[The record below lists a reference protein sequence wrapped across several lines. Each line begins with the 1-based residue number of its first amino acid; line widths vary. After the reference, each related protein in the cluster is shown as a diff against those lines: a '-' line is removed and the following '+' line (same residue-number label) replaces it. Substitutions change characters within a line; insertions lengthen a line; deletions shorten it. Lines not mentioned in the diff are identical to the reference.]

1 MAMNRN
7 MTMAEKEVRDYAQR
21 QMERAEQRENIV
33 FTEKQKEQVLEY
45 AAMTGDDYNIS
56 KMVRD
61 LADAVRSSDEEKV
74 DEILGDAREEIDG
87 FPDRSV
93 GMAELKGYGY
103 TTDDMFPL
111 RQEMALELHRVGEK
125 VYCLQSEGTHGDYAS
140 REMILEH
147 EGLYGIEKEAWQRMQ
162 EQEDEI
168 DFEEAGLYQPP
179 MIDLDRNEALR
190 MFDAGETVYLITT
203 YPRPIAVR
211 KRMEIERGPERYQME
226 REDVERIRTLEK
238 RMQEYPQI
246 TSLKEAKLLLGT
258 ENRYGIY
265 QIIDGSPGRKYEFM
279 DLNFIERHGYQVK
292 KEDYELIYSDEMH
305 YGDTLDSL
313 YEKFNIAHPE
323 DYTGHSLSVSDIVVL
338 NENGNVKAYFVD
350 SISFREL
357 PDFLQLEPEL
367 NPEEVA
373 YRIGDQY
380 FAIQV
385 ATEGYDYSFYDKE
398 YKLMDGGILENPD
411 ISMRQAIQDI
421 LEDEGLEQLERIP
434 LDYDELQEKAEEVEA
449 EILQEVRNQR
459 KRVPVI
465 SDYIKAEAGLN
476 GMSRSEIEETIWAIA
491 QAEIIENDLD
501 ARIQAV
507 RVYGSRTRDGLYK
520 EDSDVDVVIAYEGT
534 VREDDL
540 FSVLNE
546 AEYKVGNMRVDMNPI
561 RPDKTGTLEDFLEKS
576 ERYLDEKT
584 EQMKAL
590 GEYKPLAKVEE
601 LEEANYNM
609 IDNVLNNMPPKKE
622 PYLEYYAA
630 ECDEY
635 HSLGKIYK
643 STNLDEILA
652 KYREII
658 DDPTLS
664 YYGNGMGIIY
674 RDPNDTFYDEA
685 EVSLVSRKSIRGDS
699 LDDVAF
705 LAALPMVHEALEKI
719 VEAFPDFRYYPPKE
733 LNVHYYPEK
742 MTADELAA
750 ALDQLAEDFDPYD
763 YHDNFSPEEDMVET
777 VALELRCGHAH
788 RYIPFLKDIID
799 EECEES
805 PRAEELLEKLKA
817 YQPEIPETA
826 VPVVR
831 INFCEDKEMDISGYQ
846 KLGNLDEITAKMD
859 EELTSQADL
868 KTGMPEKTVQM
879 YFTIYY
885 PDRDQMQELKGKIN
899 IGDGNGGIV
908 SQLKNQNEMKLHD
921 ESWLNYQKG
930 KGEESFQAYMA
941 DLTDMQEHVLPYLQS
956 FCSLEEKAPERV
968 EGSIQL
974 SVDGE
979 KKLAERAVSE
989 KGSLKQSSLIESKK
1003 TMEKKEKKSIHEQ
1016 LKINKEVIAK
1026 QLGKDNKEKGVEIAK
1041 E

>member
-635 HSLGKIYK
+635 HSLGKLYK

-685 EVSLVSRKSIRGDS
+685 EVSLVSRKSIRGDN

-733 LNVHYYPEK
+733 LDVHYYPEK
-742 MTADELAA
+742 MNADELAV
-750 ALDQLAEDFDPYD
+750 ALDQLAENFDHYD

-777 VALELRCGHAH
+777 VALELRCGYAH
-788 RYIPFLKDIID
+788 RYIPFLKDIVD

-846 KLGNLDEITAKMD
+846 KLGSLDEITAIMD
-859 EELTSQADL
+859 AELASQADP
-868 KTGMPEKTVQM
+868 KTGMADKTVQM

-921 ESWLNYQKG
+921 ESWLNYQKA

-956 FCSLEEKAPERV
+956 FCSLEEKAPEKSV
-968 EGSIQL
+968 EQTTVSKSEMEAGKIIT
-974 SVDGE
+974 SVKNE
-979 KKLAERAVSE
+979 K
-989 KGSLKQSSLIESKK
+989 SK
-1003 TMEKKEKKSIHEQ
+1003 TVETAKKSIHER
-1016 LKINKEVIAK
+1016 LKINKEIIAK
-1026 QLGKDNKEKGVEIAK
+1026 QQGKDSKEKGVELA
-1041 E
+1041 

>member
-74 DEILGDAREEIDG
+74 DEILGDAREKIDG

-140 REMILEH
+140 REIILEH

-846 KLGNLDEITAKMD
+846 KLGSLDEITAKMD
-859 EELTSQADL
+859 ADL
-868 KTGMPEKTVQM
+868 ASKVDPSTGMPEKTVQM

-885 PDRDQMQELKGKIN
+885 PDRDQMQELKEKIN

-908 SQLKNQNEMKLHD
+908 SQLKSQNEMKLHD
-921 ESWLNYQKG
+921 ESWMNYQKA

-956 FCSLEEKAPERV
+956 FCSLEERAPERTV
-968 EGSIQL
+968 EPT
-974 SVDGE
+974 
-979 KKLAERAVSE
+979 AVSKSEMEAGKTIASVGNE
-989 KGSLKQSSLIESKK
+989 KSK
-1003 TMEKKEKKSIHEQ
+1003 TVETVRKSIHER
-1016 LKINKEVIAK
+1016 LKINKEIIAK
-1026 QLGKDNKEKGVEIAK
+1026 QQGKDSKEKGVELA
-1041 E
+1041 

>member
-1 MAMNRN
+1 MAMNRK
-7 MTMAEKEVRDYAQR
+7 MTMAEKEIRDYAQR

-33 FTEKQKEQVLEY
+33 FTEKLKEQVLEY
-45 AAMTGDDYNIS
+45 ATMTGDDYDIR

-74 DEILGDAREEIDG
+74 DEILWDAREEIDG

-103 TTDDMFPL
+103 TADDMFPL

-125 VYCLQSEGTHGDYAS
+125 VYCLQSDGSHGDYAS

-179 MIDLDRNEALR
+179 MTDLDRNEALR

-211 KRMEIERGPERYQME
+211 ERMEIERGPEHYQME

-246 TSLKEAKLLLGT
+246 KSLKEAKLLLGT
-258 ENRYGIY
+258 ENRYAIY
-265 QIIDGSPGRKYEFM
+265 QIVEGSPGREYEFM

-292 KEDYELIYSDEMH
+292 KEDYELIYSDKML

-313 YEKFNIAHPE
+313 YEKFNIAHPA

-367 NPEEVA
+367 NQEEVA

-398 YKLMDGGILENPD
+398 YKLMDGGILDDFD
-411 ISMRQAIQDI
+411 ISMRQAIQNI

-434 LDYDELQEKAEEVEA
+434 VDYDELQEKAEEVET
-449 EILQEVRNQR
+449 EILQEARSQR
-459 KRVPVI
+459 KRVQVI
-465 SDYIKAEAGLN
+465 SDHTEAEAGLN
-476 GMSRSEIEETIWAIA
+476 GMSRSEIEETVWAIA

-520 EDSDVDVVIAYEGT
+520 GNSDVDVVIAYEGT
-534 VREDDL
+534 AREDDL

-546 AEYKVGNMRVDMNPI
+546 AGYKVGNMKVDMNPI

-584 EQMKAL
+584 EQMKAR

-635 HSLGKIYK
+635 PSLGNIYK

-685 EVSLVSRKSIRGDS
+685 EVSLVSRKTIRGDN

-719 VEAFPDFRYYPPKE
+719 VEAFPNFRYYPPKE

-777 VALELRCGHAH
+777 VALELRCGYAH

-846 KLGNLDEITAKMD
+846 KLGSLDEITAKMD
-859 EELTSQADL
+859 AELASQADP
-868 KTGMPEKTVQM
+868 KTEMPEKTVQM

-885 PDRDQMQELKGKIN
+885 PDNNQMQELKGKIN

-908 SQLKNQNEMKLHD
+908 SQLNNQNEMKLHD
-921 ESWLNYQKG
+921 ESWLNYQKA
-930 KGEESFQAYMA
+930 KGEESFQEYMA

-956 FCSLEEKAPERV
+956 FCSLEERAPERSV
-968 EGSIQL
+968 EPTTVSKSGMEAGKTVA
-974 SVDGE
+974 SVGNE
-979 KKLAERAVSE
+979 KSKTVQTER
-989 KGSLKQSSLIESKK
+989 
-1003 TMEKKEKKSIHEQ
+1003 KSIHER
-1016 LKINKEVIAK
+1016 LKINKEIIAK
-1026 QLGKDNKEKGVEIAK
+1026 QQGKDSKEKGVELA
-1041 E
+1041 

>member
-7 MTMAEKEVRDYAQR
+7 MTMAEKEVRDYAQK
-21 QMERAEQRENIV
+21 QMERAEQRENIL
-33 FTEKQKEQVLEY
+33 FTEEQKEQVLEY
-45 AAMTGDDYNIS
+45 AAMTGDDYDIR

-61 LADAVRSSDEEKV
+61 LANAVRSSDEEKV
-74 DEILGDAREEIDG
+74 DEILRDAREEIDE

-103 TTDDMFPL
+103 TADDMFPL

-125 VYCLQSEGTHGDYAS
+125 VYCLQSDGSHGDYAS

-168 DFEEAGLYQPP
+168 DFEEARLYQPP
-179 MIDLDRNEALR
+179 MTDLDRNEALR

-211 KRMEIERGPERYQME
+211 ERMEIERGPEHYQME
-226 REDVERIRTLEK
+226 REDVERVRTLEK

-246 TSLKEAKLLLGT
+246 KSLKEAKLLLGT

-265 QIIDGSPGRKYEFM
+265 QIIDGSPGREYEFM

-338 NENGNVKAYFVD
+338 NENGKVKAYFVD

-367 NPEEVA
+367 NQEELA
-373 YRIGDQY
+373 YQIGDQY

-398 YKLMDGGILENPD
+398 YKLMDGGILDDPD

-434 LDYDELQEKAEEVEA
+434 VDYDELQEKAEEVEA
-449 EILQEVRNQR
+449 EIFQEARSQRN
-459 KRVPVI
+459 RVPVI
-465 SDYIKAEAGLN
+465 SEHTEEEAGLN
-476 GMSRSEIEETIWAIA
+476 GMSRSEIEETVWSIA

-507 RVYGSRTRDGLYK
+507 RVYGSRTREGLYK
-520 EDSDVDVVIAYEGT
+520 EDSDVDVVISYEGT

-546 AEYKVGNMRVDMNPI
+546 AGYKLGNMRVDMNPI

-584 EQMKAL
+584 EQMKAG

-674 RDPNDTFYDEA
+674 RDPDDTFYDEA

-719 VEAFPDFRYYPPKE
+719 VEAFPNFRYYPPKE
-733 LNVHYYPEK
+733 LNIHYYPEK

-750 ALDQLAEDFDPYD
+750 AMDQLAEDFDSYD

-777 VALELRCGHAH
+777 VALELRCGYAH

-846 KLGNLDEITAKMD
+846 KLGSLDEITAKMD
-859 EELTSQADL
+859 AELASQADP

-885 PDRDQMQELKGKIN
+885 PDHDQMQELKGKIN

-921 ESWLNYQKG
+921 ESWLNYQKA

-968 EGSIQL
+968 EGAVQL

-979 KKLAERAVSE
+979 KKLAERAVSD
-989 KGSLKQSSLIESKK
+989 KGALKQGSLVEGKK
-1003 TMEKKEKKSIHEQ
+1003 TMEKKEKKSIHER
-1016 LKINKEVIAK
+1016 LKINKEIIAK
-1026 QLGKDNKEKGVEIAK
+1026 KQGKDSKEKGVELA
-1041 E
+1041 

>member
-1 MAMNRN
+1 MAMNRI
-7 MTMAEKEVRDYAQR
+7 MTMAEKEIRDYAQR
-21 QMERAEQRENIV
+21 QMDRAEQRETIV

-45 AAMTGDDYNIS
+45 AAMTGDDYNIR
-56 KMVRD
+56 KMVRN

-74 DEILGDAREEIDG
+74 DEILWYAREIIDA

-103 TTDDMFPL
+103 TEDDMFPL

-125 VYCLQSEGTHGDYAS
+125 VYCLQSDGSHGDYAS

-162 EQEDEI
+162 EQEEEI
-168 DFEEAGLYQPP
+168 DFKEAGLYQPP
-179 MIDLDRNEALR
+179 MTDLDRDEALR
-190 MFDAGETVYLITT
+190 MFDAGETVFLVTT

-211 KRMEIERGPERYQME
+211 ERMEIERGPEHYQME
-226 REDVERIRTLEK
+226 RAKVERIRMLEK

-246 TSLKEAKLLLGT
+246 KSLKETNLLLGT

-265 QIIDGSPGRKYEFM
+265 QIIDSSPGREYEFM

-292 KEDYELIYSDEMH
+292 KEDYELIYSDEMR

-313 YEKFNIAHPE
+313 YEKFNIDHPA
-323 DYTGHSLSVSDIVVL
+323 DYTGHSLSVSDIMVL
-338 NENGNVKAYFVD
+338 NENGKVKAYFVD

-367 NPEEVA
+367 NQEEVA

-380 FAIQV
+380 FSIQM
-385 ATEGYDYSFYDKE
+385 ATERYDYSFYDKE
-398 YKLMDGGILENPD
+398 YKLMDGGILDDPD

-421 LEDEGLEQLERIP
+421 LEDEGLDQLERIP
-434 LDYDELQEKAEEVEA
+434 VDYDELQEKAEEVEA
-449 EILQEVRNQR
+449 EILQEARRQR

-465 SDYIKAEAGLN
+465 SEHTEAEVGLN
-476 GMSRSEIEETIWAIA
+476 GMSRSEIEETVWAIA
-491 QAEIIENDLD
+491 QSEIIENDLD

-540 FSVLNE
+540 CSVLNE
-546 AEYKVGNMRVDMNPI
+546 AGYKVGNMRVDMNPI

-584 EQMKAL
+584 EQMKPR

-643 STNLDEILA
+643 STNLDEIVA

-674 RDPNDTFYDEA
+674 RDSNDTFYDEA
-685 EVSLVSRKSIRGDS
+685 EVSLVSRKSIRGDN

-750 ALDQLAEDFDPYD
+750 ALDQLAEGFDHYD

-777 VALELRCGHAH
+777 VALELRCGYAH

-817 YQPEIPETA
+817 YQPEIPKTA

-831 INFCEDKEMDISGYQ
+831 INFCEDKEMDISSYQ
-846 KLGNLDEITAKMD
+846 KLGSLDEITAKMD
-859 EELTSQADL
+859 AELASQADP
-868 KTGMPEKTVQM
+868 KTGMPEKTVLM

-956 FCSLEEKAPERV
+956 FCSLEEKAPEKSLEPTTMSKSEV
-968 EGSIQL
+968 EAGKIITS
-974 SVDGE
+974 GKNE
-979 KKLAERAVSE
+979 K
-989 KGSLKQSSLIESKK
+989 SK
-1003 TMEKKEKKSIHEQ
+1003 TVEPVKKSIHER
-1016 LKINKEVIAK
+1016 LKINKEIIAK
-1026 QLGKDNKEKGVEIAK
+1026 QQGKDSKEKGVELA
-1041 E
+1041 

>member
-1 MAMNRN
+1 MAMNRI
-7 MTMAEKEVRDYAQR
+7 MTMAEKEIRDYAQR

-45 AAMTGDDYNIS
+45 AAMTGDDYAIR
-56 KMVRD
+56 KMVRN

-74 DEILGDAREEIDG
+74 DEILWDARAIIDA

-103 TTDDMFPL
+103 TADDMLPL

-125 VYCLQSEGTHGDYAS
+125 VYCLQSDGSHGDYAI

-147 EGLYGIEKEAWQRMQ
+147 EGLYGIEKDAWQRMQ

-168 DFEEAGLYQPP
+168 DFEEVGLYQPL
-179 MIDLDRNEALR
+179 MIDLDRDEALR
-190 MFDAGETVYLITT
+190 MFNAGETVFLITT

-211 KRMEIERGPERYQME
+211 ERMEIERGPEHYQME

-246 TSLKEAKLLLGT
+246 KSLKEAKLLLGT

-265 QIIDGSPGRKYEFM
+265 QITDDSPGREYEFM

-292 KEDYELIYSDEMH
+292 KEDYELIYSDKMF

-313 YEKFNIAHPE
+313 YEKFNIAHPA

-367 NPEEVA
+367 NQEELA

-385 ATEGYDYSFYDKE
+385 ATEGYDYSFYDTE
-398 YKLMDGGILENPD
+398 YKLMDGGLLDNPD
-411 ISMRQAIQDI
+411 ISMREAVQDI
-421 LEDEGLEQLERIP
+421 LEDEGLVQLERIP
-434 LDYDELQEKAEEVEA
+434 MEYDELLEKVEKVEA
-449 EILQEVRNQR
+449 EILQEARSQR

-465 SDYIKAEAGLN
+465 SDHTETEAGLN
-476 GMSRSEIEETIWAIA
+476 GTSRSEIEETVWAIA

-507 RVYGSRTRDGLYK
+507 RVYGSRTRDGLYN
-520 EDSDVDVVIAYEGT
+520 EDSDLDVVIAYEGT

-546 AEYKVGNMRVDMNPI
+546 AGYKVGNMKVDMNPI

-584 EQMKAL
+584 EQMKAK

-609 IDNVLNNMPPKKE
+609 IDNVLNNMPLKKE

-643 STNLDEILA
+643 STNLDEIVA

-685 EVSLVSRKSIRGDS
+685 EVSLVSRKTIRGDN

-705 LAALPMVHEALEKI
+705 LAALPLVHEALEKI

-750 ALDQLAEDFDPYD
+750 ALDQLAEDFDFYN

-777 VALELRCGHAH
+777 VALELRCGYAH
-788 RYIPFLKDIID
+788 KYIPFLKDIVD
-799 EECEES
+799 EECGES
-805 PRAEELLEKLKA
+805 SRAEELLEKLKA

-831 INFCEDKEMDISGYQ
+831 INFCEDKEMNISGYQ
-846 KLGNLDEITAKMD
+846 NLGSLDEITAKMD
-859 EELTSQADL
+859 EDLSSKADP

-885 PDRDQMQELKGKIN
+885 PDHNQMQELKGKIN

-921 ESWLNYQKG
+921 ESWLNYQKA

-956 FCSLEEKAPERV
+956 FCSLEEKTLEKV
-968 EGSIQL
+968 EGAVKA
-974 SVDGE
+974 SVTGE
-979 KKLAERAVSE
+979 KKSPERAMSD
-989 KGSLKQSSLIESKK
+989 KGALKQGSLLENKK
-1003 TMEKKEKKSIHEQ
+1003 TMKKKKSIHER
-1016 LKINKEVIAK
+1016 LKINKEIIAK
-1026 QLGKDNKEKGVEIAK
+1026 QQGKDSKAKGVELA
-1041 E
+1041 

>member
-7 MTMAEKEVRDYAQR
+7 MTMAEKEIRDYAQR

-33 FTEKQKEQVLEY
+33 FTEKLKEQVLEY
-45 AAMTGDDYNIS
+45 AAMAGDDYEIR

-74 DEILGDAREEIDG
+74 NEILWDAREKIDG

-103 TTDDMFPL
+103 IADDMFPL

-125 VYCLQSEGTHGDYAS
+125 VYCLQSDGSHGDYAS
-140 REMILEH
+140 REMIVEH

-179 MIDLDRNEALR
+179 MTDLDRDEALR
-190 MFDAGETVYLITT
+190 MFDAGETVFLVTT

-211 KRMEIERGPERYQME
+211 ERMEIERGPEHYQME
-226 REDVERIRTLEK
+226 RADVERIRTLEK

-246 TSLKEAKLLLGT
+246 KSLKEANLLLGT

-265 QIIDGSPGRKYEFM
+265 QIIDGSPGREYEIM

-292 KEDYELIYSDEMH
+292 KEDYELIYSDKML

-338 NENGNVKAYFVD
+338 NENGKVKAYFVD

-367 NPEEVA
+367 NQEELA

-380 FAIQV
+380 FVIQV

-398 YKLMDGGILENPD
+398 YKLMDGGILDNQD
-411 ISMRQAIQDI
+411 ISMREAVQDI
-421 LEDEGLEQLERIP
+421 LEDEGLDQLERIP
-434 LDYDELQEKAEEVEA
+434 VDYDELQEKAEEVEA
-449 EILQEVRNQR
+449 EILQEARSQR
-459 KRVPVI
+459 KRVSVI
-465 SDYIKAEAGLN
+465 SEHTEAEAGLN
-476 GMSRSEIEETIWAIA
+476 GMSRSEIEETVWAIA
-491 QAEIIENDLD
+491 QSEIIENDLD

-540 FSVLNE
+540 FSALNE
-546 AEYKVGNMRVDMNPI
+546 AGYMLGNMRVDMNPI
-561 RPDKTGTLEDFLEKS
+561 RPDKTGTLEDFLERS

-584 EQMKAL
+584 EQMKAR

-609 IDNVLNNMPPKKE
+609 IDNVLNNMTPKKE

-635 HSLGKIYK
+635 HSLGNIYK

-685 EVSLVSRKSIRGDS
+685 EVSLVNRKTIRGDS

-733 LNVHYYPEK
+733 LDIHYYPEK
-742 MTADELAA
+742 MNADELAA
-750 ALDQLAEDFDPYD
+750 ALDQLAEDFDHYD

-805 PRAEELLEKLKA
+805 SRAEELLEKLKA
-817 YQPEIPETA
+817 YQPEIPETV

-846 KLGNLDEITAKMD
+846 KLGSLDEITAKMD
-859 EELTSQADL
+859 TDL
-868 KTGMPEKTVQM
+868 ASKVDPSTGMPEKTVQM

-885 PDRDQMQELKGKIN
+885 PDRDQMKELKGKIN

-930 KGEESFQAYMA
+930 KGEESFQAYIA
-941 DLTDMQEHVLPYLQS
+941 DITDMQEHVLPYLQS
-956 FCSLEEKAPERV
+956 FCSLEEKAPEKV
-968 EGSIQL
+968 EGAVQL

-979 KKLAERAVSE
+979 KKLAERTVSD
-989 KGSLKQSSLIESKK
+989 KGALKQGSLIESKK
-1003 TMEKKEKKSIHEQ
+1003 TMEKKEKKSIHER
-1016 LKINKEVIAK
+1016 LKINKEIIAK
-1026 QLGKDNKEKGVEIAK
+1026 QQGKDSKEKGVELA
-1041 E
+1041 

>member
-7 MTMAEKEVRDYAQR
+7 MTKTEKEVWDYALR

-33 FTEKQKEQVLEY
+33 FTEEQKEQVLEY
-45 AAMTGDDYNIS
+45 AAMTGDDYNIR
-56 KMVRD
+56 KRVRD

-74 DEILGDAREEIDG
+74 DEILWDAREEIDS

-103 TTDDMFPL
+103 TADDMFPL

-125 VYCLQSEGTHGDYAS
+125 VYCLQSDGSRGDYAS

-147 EGLYGIEKEAWQRMQ
+147 EGLYGIEKDAWQRMQ
-162 EQEDEI
+162 EQEDELG
-168 DFEEAGLYQPP
+168 FEEAGLYQPP
-179 MIDLDRNEALR
+179 MTDLDRNEALR

-203 YPRPIAVR
+203 YPRPIAVQE
-211 KRMEIERGPERYQME
+211 RMEIERGPEHYQME
-226 REDVERIRTLEK
+226 IEDIERVRALEK
-238 RMQEYPQI
+238 RMQEFPQI
-246 TSLKEAKLLLGT
+246 KSLKEAKLLLGT

-265 QIIDGSPGRKYEFM
+265 QIVEGSPGREYEFM
-279 DLNFIERHGYQVK
+279 DMNFIERRGYQVR
-292 KEDYELIYSDEMH
+292 KEDYELIYSDEML

-367 NPEEVA
+367 NQEEVA

-380 FAIQV
+380 FSIQV

-398 YKLMDGGILENPD
+398 YKLMDGGVFDNPD
-411 ISMRQAIQDI
+411 VSMREAIQEI
-421 LEDEGLEQLERIP
+421 LEDEGLDQLERIP
-434 LDYDELQEKAEEVEA
+434 VDYDELQEKAEEIEA
-449 EILQEVRNQR
+449 VILQEARSQR
-459 KRVPVI
+459 ERVPVI
-465 SDYIKAEAGLN
+465 SDHTEAEAGLN
-476 GMSRSEIEETIWAIA
+476 GMSRSEIEKTVWAIA

-520 EDSDVDVVIAYEGT
+520 GDSDLDVVIAYEGSA
-534 VREDDL
+534 REDDL
-540 FSVLNE
+540 FTVLNE
-546 AEYKVGNMRVDMNPI
+546 AEYKVGNMKVDMNPI
-561 RPDKTGTLEDFLEKS
+561 RPDKTGKLEEFLEKS
-576 ERYLDEKT
+576 EQYMDEKT
-584 EQMKAL
+584 EQMKAR

-609 IDNVLNNMPPKKE
+609 IDNVLNNLPPKKE
-622 PYLEYYAA
+622 SYLEYYAA

-635 HSLGKIYK
+635 HSLGNVYK
-643 STNLDEILA
+643 SINLDEILA

-658 DDPTLS
+658 DDPALS

-674 RDPNDTFYDEA
+674 HDPNDTFYDEA

-733 LNVHYYPEK
+733 LNAHYYPDK

-750 ALDQLAEDFDPYD
+750 ALDQLAEEFDFYD
-763 YHDNFSPEEDMVET
+763 YHDNFNEEDMVET
-777 VALELRCGHAH
+777 VVLELRCGYAH
-788 RYIPFLKDIID
+788 KYIPFLKDIID
-799 EECEES
+799 EECGES
-805 PRAEELLEKLKA
+805 SRAEELLEKLKA
-817 YQPEIPETA
+817 YQSDIPDTA
-826 VPVVR
+826 VPIVR

-846 KLGNLDEITAKMD
+846 ELGSLNETTAKMD
-859 EELTSQADL
+859 AELASKVDP
-868 KTGMPEKTVQM
+868 KTGIPEKTVQM

-885 PDRDQMQELKGKIN
+885 PDHNQMQELKGKIN
-899 IGDGNGGIV
+899 IGDGNGGIA

-921 ESWLNYQKG
+921 ESWLNYQKA

-941 DLTDMQEHVLPYLQS
+941 DLTNMQEHVLPYLQS
-956 FCSLEEKAPERV
+956 FCGLEEKAPDKV
-968 EGSIQL
+968 EGVVKSAIQGERRGAEKAL
-974 SVDGE
+974 SDKGAL
-979 KKLAERAVSE
+979 KR
-989 KGSLKQSSLIESKK
+989 GSLSTVAKAP
-1003 TMEKKEKKSIHEQ
+1003 EKKEKKSIHER
-1016 LKINKEVIAK
+1016 LRINKEIIVK
-1026 QLGKDNKEKGVEIAK
+1026 QQGKDSKEKGVDFIK

>member
-7 MTMAEKEVRDYAQR
+7 MTMAEKEIRDYAQR

-33 FTEKQKEQVLEY
+33 FTEKLKEQVLEY
-45 AAMTGDDYNIS
+45 AAMAGDDYEIR

-74 DEILGDAREEIDG
+74 NEILWDAREKIDG

-103 TTDDMFPL
+103 IADDMFPL

-125 VYCLQSEGTHGDYAS
+125 VYCLQSDGSHGDYAS
-140 REMILEH
+140 REMIVEH

-179 MIDLDRNEALR
+179 MTDLDRDEALR
-190 MFDAGETVYLITT
+190 MFDAGETVFLVTT

-211 KRMEIERGPERYQME
+211 ERMEIERGPEHYQME
-226 REDVERIRTLEK
+226 RADVERIRTLEK

-246 TSLKEAKLLLGT
+246 KSLKEANLLLGT

-265 QIIDGSPGRKYEFM
+265 QIIDGSPGREYEFM

-292 KEDYELIYSDEMH
+292 KEDYELIYSDKML

-338 NENGNVKAYFVD
+338 NENGKVKAYFVD

-367 NPEEVA
+367 NQEELS

-380 FAIQV
+380 FVIQV

-398 YKLMDGGILENPD
+398 YKLMDGGILDNQD
-411 ISMRQAIQDI
+411 ISMREAVQDI
-421 LEDEGLEQLERIP
+421 LEDEGLDQLERIP
-434 LDYDELQEKAEEVEA
+434 VDYDELQEKAEEVEA
-449 EILQEVRNQR
+449 EILQEARSQR
-459 KRVPVI
+459 KRVSVI
-465 SDYIKAEAGLN
+465 SEHTEAEAGLN
-476 GMSRSEIEETIWAIA
+476 GMSRSEIEETVWAIA
-491 QAEIIENDLD
+491 QSEIIENDLD

-540 FSVLNE
+540 FSALNE
-546 AEYKVGNMRVDMNPI
+546 AGYMLGNMRVDMNPI
-561 RPDKTGTLEDFLEKS
+561 RPDKTGTLEDFLERS

-584 EQMKAL
+584 EQMKAR

-609 IDNVLNNMPPKKE
+609 IDNVLNNMTPKKE

-635 HSLGKIYK
+635 HSLGNIYK

-685 EVSLVSRKSIRGDS
+685 EVSLVNRKTIRGDS

-733 LNVHYYPEK
+733 LDIHYYPEK
-742 MTADELAA
+742 MNADELAA
-750 ALDQLAEDFDPYD
+750 ALDQLAEDFDHYD

-805 PRAEELLEKLKA
+805 SRAEELLEKLKA
-817 YQPEIPETA
+817 YQPEIPETV

-846 KLGNLDEITAKMD
+846 KLGSLDEITAKMD
-859 EELTSQADL
+859 TDL
-868 KTGMPEKTVQM
+868 ASKVDPSTGMPEKTVQM

-885 PDRDQMQELKGKIN
+885 PDRDQMKELKGKIN

-930 KGEESFQAYMA
+930 KGEESFQAYIA
-941 DLTDMQEHVLPYLQS
+941 DITDMQEHVLPYLQS
-956 FCSLEEKAPERV
+956 FCSLEEKAPEKV
-968 EGSIQL
+968 EGAVQL

-979 KKLAERAVSE
+979 KKLAERTVSD
-989 KGSLKQSSLIESKK
+989 KGALKQGSLIESKK
-1003 TMEKKEKKSIHEQ
+1003 TMEKKEKKSIHER
-1016 LKINKEVIAK
+1016 LKINKEIIAK
-1026 QLGKDNKEKGVEIAK
+1026 QQGKDSKEKGVELA
-1041 E
+1041 

>member
-7 MTMAEKEVRDYAQR
+7 MTMAEKEIRDYAQR

-33 FTEKQKEQVLEY
+33 FTEKLKEQVLEY
-45 AAMTGDDYNIS
+45 AAMAGDDYEIR

-74 DEILGDAREEIDG
+74 NEILWDAREKIDG

-103 TTDDMFPL
+103 IADDMFPL

-125 VYCLQSEGTHGDYAS
+125 VYCLQSDGSHGDYAS
-140 REMILEH
+140 REMIVEH

-179 MIDLDRNEALR
+179 MTDLDRDEALR
-190 MFDAGETVYLITT
+190 MFDAGETVFLVTT

-211 KRMEIERGPERYQME
+211 ERMEIERGPEHYQME
-226 REDVERIRTLEK
+226 RADVERIRTLEK

-246 TSLKEAKLLLGT
+246 KSLKEANLLLGT

-265 QIIDGSPGRKYEFM
+265 QIIDGSPGREYEFM

-292 KEDYELIYSDEMH
+292 KEDYELIYSDKML

-323 DYTGHSLSVSDIVVL
+323 DYTGHSLSVSDIVIL
-338 NENGNVKAYFVD
+338 NENGKVKAYFVD

-367 NPEEVA
+367 NQEELA

-380 FAIQV
+380 FVIQV

-398 YKLMDGGILENPD
+398 YKLMDGGILDNQD
-411 ISMRQAIQDI
+411 ISMREAVQDI
-421 LEDEGLEQLERIP
+421 LEDEGLDQLERIP
-434 LDYDELQEKAEEVEA
+434 VDYDELQEKAEEVEA
-449 EILQEVRNQR
+449 EILQEARSQR
-459 KRVPVI
+459 KRVSVI
-465 SDYIKAEAGLN
+465 SEHTEAEAGLN
-476 GMSRSEIEETIWAIA
+476 GMSRSEIEETVWAIA
-491 QAEIIENDLD
+491 QSEIIENDLD

-540 FSVLNE
+540 FSALNE
-546 AEYKVGNMRVDMNPI
+546 AGYMLGNMRVDMNPI
-561 RPDKTGTLEDFLEKS
+561 RPDKTGTLEDFLERS

-584 EQMKAL
+584 EQMKAR

-609 IDNVLNNMPPKKE
+609 IDNVLNNMTPKKE

-635 HSLGKIYK
+635 HSLGNIYK

-685 EVSLVSRKSIRGDS
+685 EVSLVNRKTIRGDS

-733 LNVHYYPEK
+733 LDIHYYPEK
-742 MTADELAA
+742 MNADELAA
-750 ALDQLAEDFDPYD
+750 ALDQLAEDFDHYD

-805 PRAEELLEKLKA
+805 SRAEELLEKLKA
-817 YQPEIPETA
+817 YQPEIPETV

-846 KLGNLDEITAKMD
+846 KLGSLDEITAKMD
-859 EELTSQADL
+859 TDL
-868 KTGMPEKTVQM
+868 ASKVDPSTGMPEKTVQM

-885 PDRDQMQELKGKIN
+885 PDRDQMKELKGKIN

-930 KGEESFQAYMA
+930 KGEESFQAYIA
-941 DLTDMQEHVLPYLQS
+941 DITDMQEHVLPYLQS
-956 FCSLEEKAPERV
+956 FCSLEEKAPEKV
-968 EGSIQL
+968 EGAVQL

-979 KKLAERAVSE
+979 KKLAERTVSD
-989 KGSLKQSSLIESKK
+989 KGALKQGSLIESKK
-1003 TMEKKEKKSIHEQ
+1003 TMEKKEKKSIHER
-1016 LKINKEVIAK
+1016 LKINKEIIAK
-1026 QLGKDNKEKGVEIAK
+1026 QQGKDSKEKGVELA
-1041 E
+1041 

>member
-7 MTMAEKEVRDYAQR
+7 MTMAEKEVRDYAKR
-21 QMERAEQRENIV
+21 QMERAEQRESIL
-33 FTEKQKEQVLEY
+33 FTEEQKEQVLEY
-45 AAMTGDDYNIS
+45 AAMTGDDYDIR

-61 LADAVRSSDEEKV
+61 LATALRFSDEEKV
-74 DEILGDAREEIDG
+74 DEILRDAREEIDG

-93 GMAELKGYGY
+93 GIAELKGYGY
-103 TTDDMFPL
+103 TADDMFPL

-125 VYCLQSEGTHGDYAS
+125 VYCLQSDGSHGDYVS

-179 MIDLDRNEALR
+179 MTDLDRDEALG
-190 MFDAGETVYLITT
+190 MFDAGETVFLVTT
-203 YPRPIAVR
+203 YQRPIAVR
-211 KRMEIERGPERYQME
+211 ERMEIERGPEHYQME

-238 RMQEYPQI
+238 RMQDYPQI
-246 TSLKEAKLLLGT
+246 KSLKEAKLLLGT

-265 QIIDGSPGRKYEFM
+265 QIIDDSPGREYEFM

-292 KEDYELIYSDEMH
+292 KEDYELIYSDEMR

-338 NENGNVKAYFVD
+338 NENGKVKAYFVD

-367 NPEEVA
+367 NQEELA

-380 FAIQV
+380 FAIQIV
-385 ATEGYDYSFYDKE
+385 TEGYDYSFYDKE
-398 YKLMDGGILENPD
+398 YKLMDGGILDDPN
-411 ISMRQAIQDI
+411 ISMGQAVQDI
-421 LEDEGLEQLERIP
+421 LVDEGLDQLERIP
-434 LDYDELQEKAEEVEA
+434 VDYDELQEKVEEVEA
-449 EILQEVRNQR
+449 EILQEARSQG

-465 SDYIKAEAGLN
+465 SDHTEAEAGLN
-476 GMSRSEIEETIWAIA
+476 GMSRSEIEETVWAIA
-491 QAEIIENDLD
+491 QAEIIENNLD

-507 RVYGSRTRDGLYK
+507 RVYGSRIRDGLYK

-540 FSVLNE
+540 CSALNE
-546 AEYKVGNMRVDMNPI
+546 AGYKVGNMRVDMNPI
-561 RPDKTGTLEDFLEKS
+561 RPDKTGSLEDFLEKS

-584 EQMKAL
+584 EQMKAR

-685 EVSLVSRKSIRGDS
+685 EVSLVNRKTIRGDS

-719 VEAFPDFRYYPPKE
+719 IEAFPDFRYYPPKE
-733 LNVHYYPEK
+733 LDVHYYPEK
-742 MTADELAA
+742 MNADELAA
-750 ALDQLAEDFDPYD
+750 ALDQLAEDFDHYD

-777 VALELRCGHAH
+777 VALELRCGYAH

-846 KLGNLDEITAKMD
+846 KLGSLDEITAKMD
-859 EELTSQADL
+859 SELASQADP

-885 PDRDQMQELKGKIN
+885 PDHDQMQELKGKIN

-968 EGSIQL
+968 EGAVQL

-979 KKLAERAVSE
+979 KKFAERAVSD
-989 KGSLKQSSLIESKK
+989 KGALKQGSLVEGKK
-1003 TMEKKEKKSIHEQ
+1003 TMEKKEKKSIHER
-1016 LKINKEVIAK
+1016 LKINKEIIAK
-1026 QLGKDNKEKGVEIAK
+1026 QQGKDSKEKGVELG
-1041 E
+1041 

>member
-7 MTMAEKEVRDYAQR
+7 MTMAEKEIRDYAQR

-33 FTEKQKEQVLEY
+33 FTEKLKEQVLEY
-45 AAMTGDDYNIS
+45 AAMAGDDYEIR

-74 DEILGDAREEIDG
+74 NEILWDAREKIDG

-103 TTDDMFPL
+103 IADDMFPL

-125 VYCLQSEGTHGDYAS
+125 VYCLQSDGSHGDYAS
-140 REMILEH
+140 REMIVEH

-179 MIDLDRNEALR
+179 MTDLDRDEALR
-190 MFDAGETVYLITT
+190 MFDAGETVFLVTT

-211 KRMEIERGPERYQME
+211 ERMEIERGPEHYQMG
-226 REDVERIRTLEK
+226 RADVERIRTLEK

-246 TSLKEAKLLLGT
+246 KSLKEANLLLGT

-265 QIIDGSPGRKYEFM
+265 QIIDGSPGREYEFM

-292 KEDYELIYSDEMH
+292 KEDYELIYSDKML

-338 NENGNVKAYFVD
+338 NENGKVKAYFVD

-367 NPEEVA
+367 NQEELA

-380 FAIQV
+380 FVIQV

-398 YKLMDGGILENPD
+398 YKLMDGGILDNQD
-411 ISMRQAIQDI
+411 ISMREAVQDI
-421 LEDEGLEQLERIP
+421 LEDEGLDQLERIP
-434 LDYDELQEKAEEVEA
+434 VDYDELQEKAEEVEA
-449 EILQEVRNQR
+449 EILQEARSQR
-459 KRVPVI
+459 KRVSVI
-465 SDYIKAEAGLN
+465 SEHTEAEAGLN
-476 GMSRSEIEETIWAIA
+476 GMSRSEIEETVWAIA
-491 QAEIIENDLD
+491 QSEIIENDLD

-540 FSVLNE
+540 FSALNE
-546 AEYKVGNMRVDMNPI
+546 AGYMLGNMRVDMNPI
-561 RPDKTGTLEDFLEKS
+561 RPDKTGTLEDFLERS

-584 EQMKAL
+584 EQMKAR

-609 IDNVLNNMPPKKE
+609 IDNVLNNMTPKKE

-635 HSLGKIYK
+635 HSLGNIYK

-685 EVSLVSRKSIRGDS
+685 EVSLVNRKTIRGDS

-733 LNVHYYPEK
+733 LDIHYYPEK
-742 MTADELAA
+742 MNADELAA
-750 ALDQLAEDFDPYD
+750 ALDQLAEDFDHYD

-805 PRAEELLEKLKA
+805 SRAEELLEKLKA
-817 YQPEIPETA
+817 YQPEIPETV

-846 KLGNLDEITAKMD
+846 KLGSLDEITAKMD
-859 EELTSQADL
+859 TDL
-868 KTGMPEKTVQM
+868 ASKVDPSTGMPEKTVQM

-885 PDRDQMQELKGKIN
+885 PDRDQMKELKGKIN

-930 KGEESFQAYMA
+930 KGEESFQAYIA
-941 DLTDMQEHVLPYLQS
+941 DITDMQEHVLPYLQS
-956 FCSLEEKAPERV
+956 FCSLEEKAPEKV
-968 EGSIQL
+968 EGAVQL

-979 KKLAERAVSE
+979 KKLAERTVSD
-989 KGSLKQSSLIESKK
+989 KGALKQGSLIESKK
-1003 TMEKKEKKSIHEQ
+1003 TMEKKEKKSIHER
-1016 LKINKEVIAK
+1016 LKINKEIIAK
-1026 QLGKDNKEKGVEIAK
+1026 QQGKDSKEKGVELA
-1041 E
+1041 

>member
-7 MTMAEKEVRDYAQR
+7 MTMAEKEVRDYAQK
-21 QMERAEQRENIV
+21 QMERAEQRENIL
-33 FTEKQKEQVLEY
+33 FTEEQKEQIMEY
-45 AAMTGDDYNIS
+45 AAMTGDDYDIR

-61 LADAVRSSDEEKV
+61 FAASLRFSDEEKV
-74 DEILGDAREEIDG
+74 DEILRAAREKIDG

-103 TTDDMFPL
+103 TADDMFPL

-125 VYCLQSEGTHGDYAS
+125 VYCLQSDGSRGDYAS

-179 MIDLDRNEALR
+179 MTDLDRNEALR
-190 MFDAGETVYLITT
+190 MFDAGENVYLITT

-211 KRMEIERGPERYQME
+211 ERMEIERGSEYYQME
-226 REDVERIRTLEK
+226 NEDVERIRSLEK

-246 TSLKEAKLLLGT
+246 KSLKEAILLLGT

-265 QIIDGSPGRKYEFM
+265 QIIDGSPGREYEFM

-292 KEDYELIYSDEMH
+292 KEDYELIYSDEMR

-313 YEKFNIAHPE
+313 YEKFNIDHPA

-338 NENGNVKAYFVD
+338 NENGKVKSYFVD

-367 NPEEVA
+367 NREEVA

-398 YKLMDGGILENPD
+398 YKLMDGGILDDPD
-411 ISMRQAIQDI
+411 VSMRQAIQNI

-434 LDYDELQEKAEEVEA
+434 VDYDELQEKAEEVEA
-449 EILQEVRNQR
+449 EILQEARSQG
-459 KRVPVI
+459 KRVPAI
-465 SDYIKAEAGLN
+465 SDHTEVEAGLN
-476 GMSRSEIEETIWAIA
+476 GMSRSEIEETVWAIA

-546 AEYKVGNMRVDMNPI
+546 AGYKTGNMKVDMNPI

-584 EQMKAL
+584 EQMKASE
-590 GEYKPLAKVEE
+590 EYKPLAKVEE

-635 HSLGKIYK
+635 HSLGNIYK

-685 EVSLVSRKSIRGDS
+685 EVSLVSRKSIRGDN

-733 LNVHYYPEK
+733 LDVHYYPEK
-742 MTADELAA
+742 MNADELAA
-750 ALDQLAEDFDPYD
+750 ALDQLAEDFDHYD

-777 VALELRCGHAH
+777 VALELRCGYAH

-846 KLGNLDEITAKMD
+846 KLGSLDEITAKMD
-859 EELTSQADL
+859 AELASQADP
-868 KTGMPEKTVQM
+868 KNGMSEKTVQM

-908 SQLKNQNEMKLHD
+908 NQLKNQNEMKLHD

-930 KGEESFQAYMA
+930 KGEEAFQAYMA

-956 FCSLEEKAPERV
+956 FCSLEERAPERTV
-968 EGSIQL
+968 EPT
-974 SVDGE
+974 
-979 KKLAERAVSE
+979 AVSKYEMEAGKTIASVGNE
-989 KGSLKQSSLIESKK
+989 KSK
-1003 TMEKKEKKSIHEQ
+1003 TVQTERKSIHER
-1016 LKINKEVIAK
+1016 LKINKEIIAK
-1026 QLGKDNKEKGVEIAK
+1026 QQGKDSKEKGVELA
-1041 E
+1041 

>member
-21 QMERAEQRENIV
+21 QMERAEQRENIL
-33 FTEKQKEQVLEY
+33 FTEEQKAQVLEY
-45 AAMTGDDYNIS
+45 AAMTGDDYDIR
-56 KMVRD
+56 KMVRN
-61 LADAVRSSDEEKV
+61 LADAVRSLNEEKV
-74 DEILGDAREEIDG
+74 DEILWNAREEIDG
-87 FPDRSV
+87 FPDRSI

-103 TTDDMFPL
+103 TADDMFPL

-125 VYCLQSEGTHGDYAS
+125 VYCLQSDGSHGDYVS

-168 DFEEAGLYQPP
+168 DFEEAGLYQSL
-179 MIDLDRNEALR
+179 MTDLDRDEALR
-190 MFDAGETVYLITT
+190 MFDAGETIFLVTT

-211 KRMEIERGPERYQME
+211 ERMEIERGPEYYQME
-226 REDVERIRTLEK
+226 REDVERVRTLEK

-246 TSLKEAKLLLGT
+246 KSLKEAKLLLGT

-265 QIIDGSPGRKYEFM
+265 QIIDGSPGREYEFM

-338 NENGNVKAYFVD
+338 NENGKVKAYFVD

-367 NPEEVA
+367 NQEELA
-373 YRIGDQY
+373 YQIGDQY

-398 YKLMDGGILENPD
+398 YKLMDGGILEDPD
-411 ISMRQAIQDI
+411 ISMRQDIQDI

-434 LDYDELQEKAEEVEA
+434 VDYDELQEKAEEVES
-449 EILQEVRNQR
+449 EILEAVRSQR

-465 SDYIKAEAGLN
+465 SDNKEAEAGLN
-476 GMSRSEIEETIWAIA
+476 GMSRSEIEETVWAIA
-491 QAEIIENDLD
+491 QSEIIENDMD

-540 FSVLNE
+540 FSALNE
-546 AEYKVGNMRVDMNPI
+546 AGYMVGNMRVDMNPI

-584 EQMKAL
+584 EQMKAR

-685 EVSLVSRKSIRGDS
+685 QVSLVSRKSIRGDN

-719 VEAFPDFRYYPPKE
+719 VEAFSDFRYYPPKE
-733 LNVHYYPEK
+733 LNDHYYPEK
-742 MTADELAA
+742 MNADELAA
-750 ALDQLAEDFDPYD
+750 ALDQLAEDFDHYD

-777 VALELRCGHAH
+777 VALELRCGYAH

-846 KLGNLDEITAKMD
+846 KLGSMDEITAKMD
-859 EELTSQADL
+859 EELASLANP

-941 DLTDMQEHVLPYLQS
+941 ELTDMQEHVLPYLQS

-968 EGSIQL
+968 EGAVQL

-979 KKLAERAVSE
+979 KKLAERTVSD
-989 KGSLKQSSLIESKK
+989 KGALKQGSLIESKK
-1003 TMEKKEKKSIHEQ
+1003 TMEKKGKKSIHER
-1016 LKINKEVIAK
+1016 LKINKEIIAK
-1026 QLGKDNKEKGVEIAK
+1026 KQGKDSKEKGVELG
-1041 E
+1041 

>member
-1 MAMNRN
+1 
-7 MTMAEKEVRDYAQR
+7 
-21 QMERAEQRENIV
+21 
-33 FTEKQKEQVLEY
+33 
-45 AAMTGDDYNIS
+45 
-56 KMVRD
+56 
-61 LADAVRSSDEEKV
+61 
-74 DEILGDAREEIDG
+74 
-87 FPDRSV
+87 
-93 GMAELKGYGY
+93 
-103 TTDDMFPL
+103 
-111 RQEMALELHRVGEK
+111 
-125 VYCLQSEGTHGDYAS
+125 
-140 REMILEH
+140 MILEH

-179 MIDLDRNEALR
+179 MTDLDRDEALG
-190 MFDAGETVYLITT
+190 MFDAGETVFLVTT
-203 YPRPIAVR
+203 YQRPIAVR
-211 KRMEIERGPERYQME
+211 ERMEIERGPEHYQME

-238 RMQEYPQI
+238 RMQDYPQI
-246 TSLKEAKLLLGT
+246 KSLKEAKLLLGT

-265 QIIDGSPGRKYEFM
+265 QIIDDSPGREYEFM

-292 KEDYELIYSDEMH
+292 KEDYELIYSDEMR

-338 NENGNVKAYFVD
+338 NENGKVKAYFVD

-367 NPEEVA
+367 NQEELA

-380 FAIQV
+380 FAIQIV
-385 ATEGYDYSFYDKE
+385 TEGYDYSFYDKE
-398 YKLMDGGILENPD
+398 YKLMDGGILDDPN
-411 ISMRQAIQDI
+411 ISMGQAVQDI
-421 LEDEGLEQLERIP
+421 LVDEGLDQLERIP
-434 LDYDELQEKAEEVEA
+434 VDYDELQEKVEEVEA
-449 EILQEVRNQR
+449 EILQEARSQG

-465 SDYIKAEAGLN
+465 SDHTEAEAGLN
-476 GMSRSEIEETIWAIA
+476 GMSRSEIEETVWAIA
-491 QAEIIENDLD
+491 QAEIIENNLD

-507 RVYGSRTRDGLYK
+507 RVYGSRIRDGLYK

-540 FSVLNE
+540 CSALNE
-546 AEYKVGNMRVDMNPI
+546 AGYKVGNMRVDMNPI
-561 RPDKTGTLEDFLEKS
+561 RPDKTGSLEDFLEKS

-584 EQMKAL
+584 EQMKAR

-685 EVSLVSRKSIRGDS
+685 EVSLVNRKTIRGDS

-719 VEAFPDFRYYPPKE
+719 IEAFPDFRYYPPKE
-733 LNVHYYPEK
+733 LDVHYYPEK
-742 MTADELAA
+742 MNADELAA
-750 ALDQLAEDFDPYD
+750 ALDQLAEDFDHYD

-777 VALELRCGHAH
+777 VALELRCGYAH

-846 KLGNLDEITAKMD
+846 KLGSLDEITAKMD
-859 EELTSQADL
+859 SELASQADP
-868 KTGMPEKTVQM
+868 KTGMPEKTVQ
-879 YFTIYY
+879 T
-885 PDRDQMQELKGKIN
+885 
-899 IGDGNGGIV
+899 V
-908 SQLKNQNEMKLHD
+908 SYTHL
-921 ESWLNYQKG
+921 
-930 KGEESFQAYMA
+930 
-941 DLTDMQEHVLPYLQS
+941 
-956 FCSLEEKAPERV
+956 
-968 EGSIQL
+968 
-974 SVDGE
+974 
-979 KKLAERAVSE
+979 RA
-989 KGSLKQSSLIESKK
+989 
-1003 TMEKKEKKSIHEQ
+1003 HET
-1016 LKINKEVIAK
+1016 
-1026 QLGKDNKEKGVEIAK
+1026 
-1041 E
+1041 

>member
-7 MTMAEKEVRDYAQR
+7 MTMAEKEIRDYAQR

-33 FTEKQKEQVLEY
+33 FTEKLKEQVLEY
-45 AAMTGDDYNIS
+45 AAMAGDDYEIR

-74 DEILGDAREEIDG
+74 NEILWDAREKIDG

-103 TTDDMFPL
+103 IADDMFPL

-125 VYCLQSEGTHGDYAS
+125 VYCLQSDGPHGDYAS
-140 REMILEH
+140 REMIVEH

-179 MIDLDRNEALR
+179 MTDLDRDEALR
-190 MFDAGETVYLITT
+190 MFDAGETVFLVTT

-211 KRMEIERGPERYQME
+211 ERMEIERGPEHYQME
-226 REDVERIRTLEK
+226 RADVERIRTLEK

-246 TSLKEAKLLLGT
+246 KSLKEANLLLGT

-265 QIIDGSPGRKYEFM
+265 QIIDGSPGREYEFM

-292 KEDYELIYSDEMH
+292 KEDYELIYSDKML

-338 NENGNVKAYFVD
+338 NENGKVKAYFVD

-367 NPEEVA
+367 NQEELA

-380 FAIQV
+380 FVIQV

-398 YKLMDGGILENPD
+398 YKLMDGGILDNQD
-411 ISMRQAIQDI
+411 ISMREAVQDI
-421 LEDEGLEQLERIP
+421 LEDEGLDQLERIP
-434 LDYDELQEKAEEVEA
+434 VDYDELQEKAEEVEA
-449 EILQEVRNQR
+449 EILQEARSQR
-459 KRVPVI
+459 KRVSVI
-465 SDYIKAEAGLN
+465 SEHTEAEAGLN
-476 GMSRSEIEETIWAIA
+476 GMSRSEIEETVWAIA
-491 QAEIIENDLD
+491 QSEIIENDLD

-540 FSVLNE
+540 FSALNE
-546 AEYKVGNMRVDMNPI
+546 AGYMLGNMRVDMNPI
-561 RPDKTGTLEDFLEKS
+561 RPDKTGTLEDFLERS

-584 EQMKAL
+584 EQMKAR

-609 IDNVLNNMPPKKE
+609 IDNVLNNMTPKKE

-635 HSLGKIYK
+635 HSLGNIYK

-685 EVSLVSRKSIRGDS
+685 EVSLVNRKTIRGDS

-733 LNVHYYPEK
+733 LDIHYYPEK
-742 MTADELAA
+742 MNADELAA
-750 ALDQLAEDFDPYD
+750 ALDQLAEDFDHYD

-799 EECEES
+799 EGCEES
-805 PRAEELLEKLKA
+805 SRAEELLEKLKA
-817 YQPEIPETA
+817 YQPEIPETV

-846 KLGNLDEITAKMD
+846 KLGSLDEITAKMD
-859 EELTSQADL
+859 TDL
-868 KTGMPEKTVQM
+868 ASKVDPSTGMPEKTVQM

-885 PDRDQMQELKGKIN
+885 PDRDQMKELKGKIN

-930 KGEESFQAYMA
+930 KGEESFQAYIA
-941 DLTDMQEHVLPYLQS
+941 DITDMQEHVLPYLQS
-956 FCSLEEKAPERV
+956 FCSLEEKAPEKV
-968 EGSIQL
+968 EGAVQL

-979 KKLAERAVSE
+979 KKLAERTVSD
-989 KGSLKQSSLIESKK
+989 KGALKQGSLIESKK
-1003 TMEKKEKKSIHEQ
+1003 IMEKKEKKSIHER
-1016 LKINKEVIAK
+1016 LKINKEIIAK
-1026 QLGKDNKEKGVEIAK
+1026 QQGKDSKEKGVELA
-1041 E
+1041 

>member
-7 MTMAEKEVRDYAQR
+7 VTMAEKEVRDYAKR
-21 QMERAEQRENIV
+21 QMERAEQREKIL
-33 FTEKQKEQVLEY
+33 FTEEQKEQVLEY
-45 AAMTGDDYNIS
+45 AVMTGDDYDIR

-74 DEILGDAREEIDG
+74 DEILRDAREEIDG

-103 TTDDMFPL
+103 TADDMFPL

-125 VYCLQSEGTHGDYAS
+125 VYCLQSDGSHGDYAS

-147 EGLYGIEKEAWQRMQ
+147 EGLYGIEKDAWQRMQ

-179 MIDLDRNEALR
+179 MTDLDRDEALR
-190 MFDAGETVYLITT
+190 MFDAGETVFLVTT

-211 KRMEIERGPERYQME
+211 ERMEIERGPEHYQME
-226 REDVERIRTLEK
+226 REDVERMRTLEK
-238 RMQEYPQI
+238 QMQEYPQI

-265 QIIDGSPGRKYEFM
+265 QIIDGSPGREYEFM

-292 KEDYELIYSDEMH
+292 KEDYELIYSDEMY

-313 YEKFNIAHPE
+313 YEKFNISHPA

-367 NPEEVA
+367 NQEELA
-373 YRIGDQY
+373 YRIGDQF

-398 YKLMDGGILENPD
+398 YKLMDGGSLDNPD
-411 ISMRQAIQDI
+411 ISMRQAVQDI
-421 LEDEGLEQLERIP
+421 LEDEGLDQLERIP
-434 LDYDELQEKAEEVEA
+434 VDYDELLEKAEEVEA
-449 EILQEVRNQR
+449 EILQEARSQR

-465 SDYIKAEAGLN
+465 SDHKEAEAGLN
-476 GMSRSEIEETIWAIA
+476 GMSRSEIEETVWAIA
-491 QAEIIENDLD
+491 QAELIENDLD

-507 RVYGSRTRDGLYK
+507 RVYGSRTRDGLYN
-520 EDSDVDVVIAYEGT
+520 EESDVDVVIAYEGT

-546 AEYKVGNMRVDMNPI
+546 AGYMVGNMRVNMNPI

-584 EQMKAL
+584 EQMKAR
-590 GEYKPLAKVEE
+590 GEYKPLSKVEE

-674 RDPNDTFYDEA
+674 RDQNDTFYDEA

-705 LAALPMVHEALEKI
+705 LAAIPMVHEALEKI
-719 VEAFPDFRYYPPKE
+719 VETFPDFRYYPPKE
-733 LNVHYYPEK
+733 LDVHYYPEK
-742 MTADELAA
+742 MNADELAA

-777 VALELRCGHAH
+777 VALELRCGYAH

-846 KLGNLDEITAKMD
+846 KLGSVDEITAKMD
-859 EELTSQADL
+859 TELASQADP

-941 DLTDMQEHVLPYLQS
+941 DLTGMQEHVLPYLQS
-956 FCSLEEKAPERV
+956 FCCLEEKAPEKSV
-968 EGSIQL
+968 EPTTMSKSEMEAGKIITS
-974 SVDGE
+974 GKNE
-979 KKLAERAVSE
+979 K
-989 KGSLKQSSLIESKK
+989 SK
-1003 TMEKKEKKSIHEQ
+1003 TVEPVKKSIHER
-1016 LKINKEVIAK
+1016 LKINKEIIAK
-1026 QLGKDNKEKGVEIAK
+1026 QQGKDEPERGVGK
-1041 E
+1041 DLRTV

>member
-168 DFEEAGLYQPP
+168 GFEEAGLYQPP

-226 REDVERIRTLEK
+226 KEDVERIRTLEK

-421 LEDEGLEQLERIP
+421 LEDEGLGQLERIP

-685 EVSLVSRKSIRGDS
+685 EVSLVSRKTIRGDN

-705 LAALPMVHEALEKI
+705 LSALPMVHEALEKI

-733 LNVHYYPEK
+733 LDIHYYPEK
-742 MTADELAA
+742 MNADELAA
-750 ALDQLAEDFDPYD
+750 ALDQLAEDFDHYA

-777 VALELRCGHAH
+777 VALELRCGYAH
-788 RYIPFLKDIID
+788 RYIPFLKDIVD

-817 YQPEIPETA
+817 YQPEIPKTA

-846 KLGNLDEITAKMD
+846 KLGTLDETTAKMD
-859 EELTSQADL
+859 AELASEADS
-868 KTGMPEKTVQM
+868 KTGIPEKTVQM

-885 PDRDQMQELKGKIN
+885 PDHNQMQELKGKIN

-921 ESWLNYQKG
+921 ESWLNYQKA

-956 FCSLEEKAPERV
+956 FCSLEEKAPEKSV
-968 EGSIQL
+968 EQTTVSKSEMEAGKIIT
-974 SVDGE
+974 SVKNE
-979 KKLAERAVSE
+979 K
-989 KGSLKQSSLIESKK
+989 SK
-1003 TMEKKEKKSIHEQ
+1003 TVETAKKSIHER
-1016 LKINKEVIAK
+1016 LKINKEIIAK
-1026 QLGKDNKEKGVEIAK
+1026 QQGKDSNEKGVELV
-1041 E
+1041 

>member
-1 MAMNRN
+1 MAMNRI
-7 MTMAEKEVRDYAQR
+7 MTMAEKEIRDYAQR

-45 AAMTGDDYNIS
+45 AAMTGDDYAIR
-56 KMVRD
+56 KMVRN

-74 DEILGDAREEIDG
+74 DEILWDARAIIDA

-103 TTDDMFPL
+103 TADDMLPL

-125 VYCLQSEGTHGDYAS
+125 VYCLQSDGSHGDYAI

-147 EGLYGIEKEAWQRMQ
+147 EGLYGIEKDAWQRMQ

-168 DFEEAGLYQPP
+168 DFEEVGLYQPL
-179 MIDLDRNEALR
+179 MIDLDRDEALR
-190 MFDAGETVYLITT
+190 MFNAGETVFLITT

-211 KRMEIERGPERYQME
+211 ERMEIERGPEHYQME

-246 TSLKEAKLLLGT
+246 KSLKEAKLLLGT

-265 QIIDGSPGRKYEFM
+265 QIIDGSPGREYEFM

-292 KEDYELIYSDEMH
+292 KEDYELIYSDKMF

-313 YEKFNIAHPE
+313 YEKFNIAHPA

-367 NPEEVA
+367 NQEELA

-385 ATEGYDYSFYDKE
+385 ATEGYDYSFYDTE
-398 YKLMDGGILENPD
+398 YKLMDGGLLDNPD
-411 ISMRQAIQDI
+411 ISMREAVQDI
-421 LEDEGLEQLERIP
+421 LEDEGLVQLERIP
-434 LDYDELQEKAEEVEA
+434 MEYDELLEKVEKVEA
-449 EILQEVRNQR
+449 EILQEARSQR

-465 SDYIKAEAGLN
+465 SDHTETEAGLN
-476 GMSRSEIEETIWAIA
+476 GTSRSEIEETVWAIA

-507 RVYGSRTRDGLYK
+507 RVYGSRTRDGLYN
-520 EDSDVDVVIAYEGT
+520 EDSDLDVVIAYEGT

-546 AEYKVGNMRVDMNPI
+546 AGYKVGNMKVDMNPI

-584 EQMKAL
+584 EQMKAK

-609 IDNVLNNMPPKKE
+609 IDNVLNNMPLKKE

-643 STNLDEILA
+643 STNLDEIVA

-685 EVSLVSRKSIRGDS
+685 EVSLVSRKTIRGDN

-705 LAALPMVHEALEKI
+705 LAALPLVHEALEKI

-742 MTADELAA
+742 MNADELAA
-750 ALDQLAEDFDPYD
+750 ALDQLAEDFDHYD

-777 VALELRCGHAH
+777 VALELRCGYAH

-805 PRAEELLEKLKA
+805 PRAEELLEKLKD
-817 YQPEIPETA
+817 YQPEIPETT

-846 KLGNLDEITAKMD
+846 RLGSLDEITAKMD
-859 EELTSQADL
+859 AELASKANP
-868 KTGMPEKTVQM
+868 KTGIPEKTVQM

-885 PDRDQMQELKGKIN
+885 PDHNQMQELKGKIN

-921 ESWLNYQKG
+921 ESWLNYQKA
-930 KGEESFQAYMA
+930 KSEESFQAYMA
-941 DLTDMQEHVLPYLQS
+941 DLTNMQEHVLPYLQS
-956 FCSLEEKAPERV
+956 FCRLEEKAPEKV
-968 EGSIQL
+968 EGAVQS

-979 KKLAERAVSE
+979 KKLAERAVSD
-989 KGSLKQSSLIESKK
+989 KGALKQGSLIESKK
-1003 TMEKKEKKSIHEQ
+1003 TMEKKEKKSIHER
-1016 LKINKEVIAK
+1016 LKINKEIIAK
-1026 QLGKDNKEKGVEIAK
+1026 QQGKDSKEKGVELA
-1041 E
+1041 

>member
-7 MTMAEKEVRDYAQR
+7 MTMAEKEVRDYAQK
-21 QMERAEQRENIV
+21 QMERAEQRENIL
-33 FTEKQKEQVLEY
+33 FTEEQKEQIMEY
-45 AAMTGDDYNIS
+45 AAMTGDDYDIR

-61 LADAVRSSDEEKV
+61 FAASLRFSDEEKV
-74 DEILGDAREEIDG
+74 DEILRAAREKIDG

-103 TTDDMFPL
+103 TADDMFPL

-125 VYCLQSEGTHGDYAS
+125 VYCLQSDGSRGDYAS

-179 MIDLDRNEALR
+179 MTDLDRNEALR
-190 MFDAGETVYLITT
+190 MFDAGENVYLITT

-211 KRMEIERGPERYQME
+211 ERMEIERGSEYYQME
-226 REDVERIRTLEK
+226 NEDVERIRSLEK
-238 RMQEYPQI
+238 LMQEYPQI
-246 TSLKEAKLLLGT
+246 KSLKEAILLLGT

-265 QIIDGSPGRKYEFM
+265 QIIDGSPGREYEFM

-292 KEDYELIYSDEMH
+292 KEDYELIYSDEMR

-313 YEKFNIAHPE
+313 YEKFNIDHPA

-338 NENGNVKAYFVD
+338 NENGKVKSYFVD

-367 NPEEVA
+367 NREEVA

-398 YKLMDGGILENPD
+398 YKLMDGGILDDPD
-411 ISMRQAIQDI
+411 VSMRQAIQNI

-434 LDYDELQEKAEEVEA
+434 VDYDELQEKAEEVEA
-449 EILQEVRNQR
+449 EILQEARSQG
-459 KRVPVI
+459 KRVPAI
-465 SDYIKAEAGLN
+465 SDHTEVEAGLN
-476 GMSRSEIEETIWAIA
+476 GMSRSEIEETVWAIA
-491 QAEIIENDLD
+491 QAEIMENDLD

-546 AEYKVGNMRVDMNPI
+546 AGYKTGNMKVDMNPI

-584 EQMKAL
+584 EQMKASE
-590 GEYKPLAKVEE
+590 EYKPLAKVEE

-635 HSLGKIYK
+635 HSLGNIYK

-685 EVSLVSRKSIRGDS
+685 EVSLVSRKSIRGDN

-733 LNVHYYPEK
+733 LDVHYYPEK
-742 MTADELAA
+742 MNADELAA
-750 ALDQLAEDFDPYD
+750 ALDQLAEDFDHYD

-777 VALELRCGHAH
+777 VALELRCGYAH
-788 RYIPFLKDIID
+788 KYIPFLKDIID

-846 KLGNLDEITAKMD
+846 KLGTLDETTAKMD
-859 EELTSQADL
+859 AELASKADS
-868 KTGMPEKTVQM
+868 KTGMPKKTVQM

-885 PDRDQMQELKGKIN
+885 PDHNQMQELKGKIN

-930 KGEESFQAYMA
+930 KGEEAFQAYLA

-956 FCSLEEKAPERV
+956 FCSLEERALEKV
-968 EGSIQL
+968 EGPVKS
-974 SVDGE
+974 SVTGE
-979 KKLAERAVSE
+979 KKLPERAASD
-989 KGSLKQSSLIESKK
+989 KGALKQGSLLENKK
-1003 TMEKKEKKSIHEQ
+1003 TNGNKERKSIHER
-1016 LKINKEVIAK
+1016 LKINKEIIAK
-1026 QLGKDNKEKGVEIAK
+1026 QQGKDSKEKGVEL
-1041 E
+1041 

>member
-7 MTMAEKEVRDYAQR
+7 MTMAEKEVRDYAKR
-21 QMERAEQRENIV
+21 QMERAEQRESIL
-33 FTEKQKEQVLEY
+33 FTEEQKEQVLEY
-45 AAMTGDDYNIS
+45 AAMTGDDYDIR

-61 LADAVRSSDEEKV
+61 LATALRFSDEEKV
-74 DEILGDAREEIDG
+74 DEILRDAREEIDG

-93 GMAELKGYGY
+93 GIAELKGYGY
-103 TTDDMFPL
+103 TADDMFPL

-125 VYCLQSEGTHGDYAS
+125 VYCLQSDGSHGDYAS

-179 MIDLDRNEALR
+179 MTDLDRDEALG
-190 MFDAGETVYLITT
+190 MFDAGETVFLVTT
-203 YPRPIAVR
+203 YQRPIAVR
-211 KRMEIERGPERYQME
+211 ERMEIERGPGHYQME

-238 RMQEYPQI
+238 RMQDYPQI
-246 TSLKEAKLLLGT
+246 KSLKEAKLLLGT

-265 QIIDGSPGRKYEFM
+265 QIIDDSPGREYEFM

-292 KEDYELIYSDEMH
+292 KEDYELIYSDEMR

-323 DYTGHSLSVSDIVVL
+323 DYSGHSLSVSDIVVL

-367 NPEEVA
+367 NQEELA

-380 FAIQV
+380 FAIQIV
-385 ATEGYDYSFYDKE
+385 TEGYDYSFYDKE
-398 YKLMDGGILENPD
+398 YKLMDGGILDDPN
-411 ISMRQAIQDI
+411 ISMGQAVQDI
-421 LEDEGLEQLERIP
+421 LVDEGLDQLERIP
-434 LDYDELQEKAEEVEA
+434 VDYDELQEKVEEVEA
-449 EILQEVRNQR
+449 EILQEARSQG

-465 SDYIKAEAGLN
+465 SDHTEAEAGLN
-476 GMSRSEIEETIWAIA
+476 GMSRSEIEETVWAIA
-491 QAEIIENDLD
+491 QAEIIENNLD

-507 RVYGSRTRDGLYK
+507 RVYGSRIRDGLYK

-540 FSVLNE
+540 CSALNE
-546 AEYKVGNMRVDMNPI
+546 AGYKVGNMRVDMNPI
-561 RPDKTGTLEDFLEKS
+561 RPDKTGSLEDFLEKS

-584 EQMKAL
+584 EQMKAR

-685 EVSLVSRKSIRGDS
+685 EVSLVNRKTIRGDS

-719 VEAFPDFRYYPPKE
+719 IEAFPDFRYYPPKE
-733 LNVHYYPEK
+733 LDVHYYPEK
-742 MTADELAA
+742 MNADELAA
-750 ALDQLAEDFDPYD
+750 ALDQLAEDFDHYD

-777 VALELRCGHAH
+777 VALELRCGYAH

-846 KLGNLDEITAKMD
+846 KLGSLDEITAKMD
-859 EELTSQADL
+859 SELASQADP

-885 PDRDQMQELKGKIN
+885 PDHDQMQELKGKIN

-968 EGSIQL
+968 EGAVQL

-979 KKLAERAVSE
+979 KKFAERAVSD
-989 KGSLKQSSLIESKK
+989 KGALKQ
-1003 TMEKKEKKSIHEQ
+1003 
-1016 LKINKEVIAK
+1016 
-1026 QLGKDNKEKGVEIAK
+1026 
-1041 E
+1041 

>member
-1 MAMNRN
+1 MAMNRI
-7 MTMAEKEVRDYAQR
+7 MTMAEKEIRDYAQR
-21 QMERAEQRENIV
+21 QMERAEQREDIL
-33 FTEKQKEQVLEY
+33 FTEEQKEQVLEY
-45 AAMTGDDYNIS
+45 AAMTGDDYDIR
-56 KMVRD
+56 KMIRD
-61 LADAVRSSDEEKV
+61 LADAVRFSDEEKV
-74 DEILGDAREEIDG
+74 KEILRDAREEIDE

-93 GMAELKGYGY
+93 GMAELKRYGY
-103 TTDDMFPL
+103 TADDMFPL

-125 VYCLQSEGTHGDYAS
+125 VYCLQSDGSHGDYAS
-140 REMILEH
+140 REMILKH

-162 EQEDEI
+162 EDEI
-168 DFEEAGLYQPP
+168 DFEEDGLYQPP
-179 MIDLDRNEALR
+179 MTDLDRDEALR
-190 MFDAGETVYLITT
+190 MFDAGETVFLITT

-211 KRMEIERGPERYQME
+211 ERMEIERGPEHYQME

-246 TSLKEAKLLLGT
+246 KSLKEAKLLLET

-265 QIIDGSPGRKYEFM
+265 QIVEGSPGREYEFM

-292 KEDYELIYSDEMH
+292 KEDYELIYSDKML

-313 YEKFNIAHPE
+313 YEKFNIAYPA

-338 NENGNVKAYFVD
+338 NENGKVKAYFVD

-357 PDFLQLEPEL
+357 PDFLQLEPEM
-367 NPEEVA
+367 NQEELP
-373 YRIGDQY
+373 YRIGDQF

-398 YKLMDGGILENPD
+398 YKLMDGGILDNPD
-411 ISMRQAIQDI
+411 ISMREAVQDI
-421 LEDEGLEQLERIP
+421 LEDEGLDQLERIP
-434 LDYDELQEKAEEVEA
+434 VDYDELLEKAEEVEA
-449 EILQEVRNQR
+449 EILHEARSQG

-465 SDYIKAEAGLN
+465 SDHTEAEAGLN
-476 GMSRSEIEETIWAIA
+476 GMSRLEIEETVWAIA

-520 EDSDVDVVIAYEGT
+520 EDSDVDVLIAYEGT

-546 AEYKVGNMRVDMNPI
+546 AGYKVGNMKVDMNPI
-561 RPDKTGTLEDFLEKS
+561 RPDKTGTLEDFLEKF

-584 EQMKAL
+584 EQMKAR

-635 HSLGKIYK
+635 HSLGNIYK

-674 RDPNDTFYDEA
+674 RDPNDTFYDEV
-685 EVSLVSRKSIRGDS
+685 EVSLVSRKTIRGDN

-705 LAALPMVHEALEKI
+705 LASLPMVHEVLEKI

-733 LNVHYYPEK
+733 MNVHYYPEK
-742 MTADELAA
+742 MNADELAA
-750 ALDQLAEDFDPYD
+750 ALDQLAEDFDHYD
-763 YHDNFSPEEDMVET
+763 YHDNFSPEKDMVET
-777 VALELRCGHAH
+777 VALELRYGYAH

-799 EECEES
+799 EECEEL
-805 PRAEELLEKLKA
+805 PGQK
-817 YQPEIPETA
+817 
-826 VPVVR
+826 
-831 INFCEDKEMDISGYQ
+831 NFWR
-846 KLGNLDEITAKMD
+846 N
-859 EELTSQADL
+859 
-868 KTGMPEKTVQM
+868 
-879 YFTIYY
+879 
-885 PDRDQMQELKGKIN
+885 
-899 IGDGNGGIV
+899 
-908 SQLKNQNEMKLHD
+908 
-921 ESWLNYQKG
+921 
-930 KGEESFQAYMA
+930 
-941 DLTDMQEHVLPYLQS
+941 
-956 FCSLEEKAPERV
+956 
-968 EGSIQL
+968 
-974 SVDGE
+974 
-979 KKLAERAVSE
+979 
-989 KGSLKQSSLIESKK
+989 
-1003 TMEKKEKKSIHEQ
+1003 
-1016 LKINKEVIAK
+1016 
-1026 QLGKDNKEKGVEIAK
+1026 
-1041 E
+1041 

>member
-21 QMERAEQRENIV
+21 QMERAEQRENIL
-33 FTEKQKEQVLEY
+33 FTEEQKEQVLEY
-45 AAMTGDDYNIS
+45 AAMTGDDYDIR
-56 KMVRD
+56 KMVRN
-61 LADAVRSSDEEKV
+61 LADAVRSLNEEKV
-74 DEILGDAREEIDG
+74 DEILWNAREEIDG
-87 FPDRSV
+87 FPDRSI

-103 TTDDMFPL
+103 TADDMFPL

-125 VYCLQSEGTHGDYAS
+125 VYCLQSDGSHGDYVS

-147 EGLYGIEKEAWQRMQ
+147 EGLYGIEKEAWQRTQ

-168 DFEEAGLYQPP
+168 DFEEAGLYQSL
-179 MIDLDRNEALR
+179 MTDLDRDEALR
-190 MFDAGETVYLITT
+190 MFDAGETIFLVTT

-211 KRMEIERGPERYQME
+211 ERMEIERGPEYYQME
-226 REDVERIRTLEK
+226 REDVERVRTLEK

-246 TSLKEAKLLLGT
+246 KSLKEAKLLLGT

-265 QIIDGSPGRKYEFM
+265 QIIDGSPGREYEFM

-338 NENGNVKAYFVD
+338 NENGKVKAYFVD

-367 NPEEVA
+367 NQEELA
-373 YRIGDQY
+373 YQIGDQY

-398 YKLMDGGILENPD
+398 YKLMDGGILDDPD

-421 LEDEGLEQLERIP
+421 LEDEGLDQLERIP
-434 LDYDELQEKAEEVEA
+434 VDYDELLEKAEEVEA
-449 EILQEVRNQR
+449 EILQEARSQG

-465 SDYIKAEAGLN
+465 SDHTEAEAGLN
-476 GMSRSEIEETIWAIA
+476 GMSRSEIEETVWAIA

-507 RVYGSRTRDGLYK
+507 RVYGSRTRDGLYN
-520 EDSDVDVVIAYEGT
+520 EESDVDVVIAYEGN

-546 AEYKVGNMRVDMNPI
+546 AGYKVGNMKVDMNPI

-584 EQMKAL
+584 EQMKAR

-609 IDNVLNNMPPKKE
+609 IDNILNNMPPKKE

-635 HSLGKIYK
+635 HSLGNIYK

-685 EVSLVSRKSIRGDS
+685 EVSLVSRKSIRGDN

-733 LNVHYYPEK
+733 LDVHYYPEK
-742 MTADELAA
+742 MNADELAA
-750 ALDQLAEDFDPYD
+750 ALDQLAEDFDHYD
-763 YHDNFSPEEDMVET
+763 YHDNFSP
-777 VALELRCGHAH
+777 
-788 RYIPFLKDIID
+788 
-799 EECEES
+799 
-805 PRAEELLEKLKA
+805 
-817 YQPEIPETA
+817 
-826 VPVVR
+826 
-831 INFCEDKEMDISGYQ
+831 
-846 KLGNLDEITAKMD
+846 
-859 EELTSQADL
+859 
-868 KTGMPEKTVQM
+868 
-879 YFTIYY
+879 
-885 PDRDQMQELKGKIN
+885 
-899 IGDGNGGIV
+899 
-908 SQLKNQNEMKLHD
+908 
-921 ESWLNYQKG
+921 
-930 KGEESFQAYMA
+930 
-941 DLTDMQEHVLPYLQS
+941 
-956 FCSLEEKAPERV
+956 
-968 EGSIQL
+968 
-974 SVDGE
+974 
-979 KKLAERAVSE
+979 
-989 KGSLKQSSLIESKK
+989 
-1003 TMEKKEKKSIHEQ
+1003 
-1016 LKINKEVIAK
+1016 
-1026 QLGKDNKEKGVEIAK
+1026 
-1041 E
+1041 

>member
-1 MAMNRN
+1 MAMNRI
-7 MTMAEKEVRDYAQR
+7 MTMAEKEIRDYAQR

-45 AAMTGDDYNIS
+45 AAMTGDDYAIR
-56 KMVRD
+56 KMVRN

-74 DEILGDAREEIDG
+74 DEILWDARAIIDA

-103 TTDDMFPL
+103 TADDMLPL

-125 VYCLQSEGTHGDYAS
+125 VYCLQSDGSHGDYAI

-147 EGLYGIEKEAWQRMQ
+147 EGLYGIEKDAWQRMQ

-168 DFEEAGLYQPP
+168 DFEEVGLYQPL
-179 MIDLDRNEALR
+179 MIDLDRDEALR
-190 MFDAGETVYLITT
+190 MFNAGETVFLITT

-211 KRMEIERGPERYQME
+211 ERMEIERGPEHYQME

-246 TSLKEAKLLLGT
+246 KSLKEAKLLLGT

-265 QIIDGSPGRKYEFM
+265 QITDDSPGREYEFM

-292 KEDYELIYSDEMH
+292 KEDYELIYSDKMF

-313 YEKFNIAHPE
+313 YEKFNIAHPA

-367 NPEEVA
+367 NQEELA

-385 ATEGYDYSFYDKE
+385 ATEGYDYSFYDTE
-398 YKLMDGGILENPD
+398 YKLMDGGLLDNPD
-411 ISMRQAIQDI
+411 ISMREAVQDI
-421 LEDEGLEQLERIP
+421 LEDEGLVQLERIP
-434 LDYDELQEKAEEVEA
+434 MEYDELLEKVEKVEA
-449 EILQEVRNQR
+449 EILQEARSQR

-465 SDYIKAEAGLN
+465 SDHTETEAGLN
-476 GMSRSEIEETIWAIA
+476 GTSRSEIEETVWAIA

-507 RVYGSRTRDGLYK
+507 RVYGSRTRDGLYN
-520 EDSDVDVVIAYEGT
+520 EDSDLDVVIAYEGT

-546 AEYKVGNMRVDMNPI
+546 AGYKVGNMKVDMNPI

-584 EQMKAL
+584 EQMKAK

-609 IDNVLNNMPPKKE
+609 IDNVLNNMPLKKE

-643 STNLDEILA
+643 STNLDEIVA

-685 EVSLVSRKSIRGDS
+685 EVSLVSRKTIRGDN

-705 LAALPMVHEALEKI
+705 LAALPLVHEALEKI

-750 ALDQLAEDFDPYD
+750 ALDQLAEDFDFYN

-777 VALELRCGHAH
+777 VALELRCGYAH
-788 RYIPFLKDIID
+788 KYIPFLKDIVD
-799 EECEES
+799 EECGES
-805 PRAEELLEKLKA
+805 SRAEELLEKLKA

-831 INFCEDKEMDISGYQ
+831 INFCEDKEMNISGYQ
-846 KLGNLDEITAKMD
+846 NLGSLDEITAKMD
-859 EELTSQADL
+859 EDLSSKADP

-885 PDRDQMQELKGKIN
+885 PDHNQMQELKGKIN

-941 DLTDMQEHVLPYLQS
+941 DLTDIQEHVLPYLQS

-968 EGSIQL
+968 EGAVQI

-979 KKLAERAVSE
+979 KKLAERAVSD
-989 KGSLKQSSLIESKK
+989 KGALKQGSLVEGKK
-1003 TMEKKEKKSIHEQ
+1003 TMEKKEKKSIHERLQ
-1016 LKINKEVIAK
+1016 INKEIIAK
-1026 QLGKDNKEKGVEIAK
+1026 QQGKDSKEKGVELA
-1041 E
+1041 

>member
-7 MTMAEKEVRDYAQR
+7 MTMAEKEVRDYAKR
-21 QMERAEQRENIV
+21 QMERAEQRENIL
-33 FTEKQKEQVLEY
+33 FIEEQKELVLEY
-45 AAMTGDDYNIS
+45 AAMAGDDYNVR
-56 KMVRD
+56 KRVRD

-74 DEILGDAREEIDG
+74 DEILGDTREEIDG
-87 FPDRSV
+87 YPDRSV

-103 TTDDMFPL
+103 TEDDMFPL

-125 VYCLQSEGTHGDYAS
+125 VYCLQSDGSHGDYAS
-140 REMILEH
+140 REMIQEH

-179 MIDLDRNEALR
+179 MTDLDRNEALR
-190 MFDAGETVYLITT
+190 MFDAGETVFLVTT

-211 KRMEIERGPERYQME
+211 ERMEIERGPEHYQME

-238 RMQEYPQI
+238 RMQEYLQI

-265 QIIDGSPGRKYEFM
+265 QIIDGSPGREYEFM
-279 DLNFIERHGYQVK
+279 DLNFIERHGYQLR
-292 KEDYELIYSDEMH
+292 KEYYELIYSDKML

-313 YEKFNIAHPE
+313 YEKFNIAHPA

-367 NPEEVA
+367 NQEEVA

-398 YKLMDGGILENPD
+398 YKLMDGGILDDLD
-411 ISMRQAIQDI
+411 ISMREAVQDI
-421 LEDEGLEQLERIP
+421 LEDEGLDQLERIP
-434 LDYDELQEKAEEVEA
+434 VDYDELQEKAEEVEA
-449 EILQEVRNQR
+449 EILQEARSQR

-465 SDYIKAEAGLN
+465 SEHTEEEFGLN
-476 GMSRSEIEETIWAIA
+476 GMSRSEIEETVWAIA

-540 FSVLNE
+540 FSALNE
-546 AEYKVGNMRVDMNPI
+546 AGYKVGNMRVDMNPI

-584 EQMKAL
+584 EQMKIS

-733 LNVHYYPEK
+733 LDVHYYPEK
-742 MTADELAA
+742 MNADELAV
-750 ALDQLAEDFDPYD
+750 ALDQLAEDFDHYD

-777 VALELRCGHAH
+777 VALELRCGYAH
-788 RYIPFLKDIID
+788 KYIPFLKDIVD

-859 EELTSQADL
+859 AELAS
-868 KTGMPEKTVQM
+868 KVNPSTGMPEKTVQI

-941 DLTDMQEHVLPYLQS
+941 DLTDMQEHVLPLLQS

-968 EGSIQL
+968 EGAVQL
-974 SVDGE
+974 LVDGE
-979 KKLAERAVSE
+979 KKLAERAVSD
-989 KGSLKQSSLIESKK
+989 KGALKQGSLFVNEK
-1003 TMEKKEKKSIHEQ
+1003 TMEKKGKKSIHER
-1016 LKINKEVIAK
+1016 LKINKEIIAK
-1026 QLGKDNKEKGVEIAK
+1026 QQGKDSKEKGVEITK

>member
-7 MTMAEKEVRDYAQR
+7 MTTAEKEVRDYAQK
-21 QMERAEQRENIV
+21 QMERAEQRENIL
-33 FTEKQKEQVLEY
+33 FTEEQKAQVLEY
-45 AAMTGDDYNIS
+45 AAMTGDDYDIR

-61 LADAVRSSDEEKV
+61 LAEALRSSDEEKV
-74 DEILGDAREEIDG
+74 DEILGDAREEIDS

-93 GMAELKGYGY
+93 GIAELKGYGY
-103 TTDDMFPL
+103 TADDMFPL

-125 VYCLQSEGTHGDYAS
+125 VYCLQSDGSYGDYAS
-140 REMILEH
+140 REMIQEH

-179 MIDLDRNEALR
+179 MTDLDRDEALR
-190 MFDAGETVYLITT
+190 MFDAGETVFLVTT

-211 KRMEIERGPERYQME
+211 ERMEIERGPEHYQME

-265 QIIDGSPGRKYEFM
+265 QIIDGSPGREYEFM

-313 YEKFNIAHPE
+313 YEKFNISHPA
-323 DYTGHSLSVSDIVVL
+323 DYTGHSLSVSDIVAL

-367 NPEEVA
+367 NREEVA

-380 FAIQV
+380 FSIQV

-398 YKLMDGGILENPD
+398 YKLMDGGILDDPD

-434 LDYDELQEKAEEVEA
+434 VDYDELQEKAEEVEA
-449 EILQEVRNQR
+449 EILLEARGQR

-465 SDYIKAEAGLN
+465 SDHTEVEAGLN
-476 GMSRSEIEETIWAIA
+476 GMSRSEIEETVWAIA

-520 EDSDVDVVIAYEGT
+520 EASDVDVVIAYEGT
-534 VREDDL
+534 VCEDDL
-540 FSVLNE
+540 FSALNE
-546 AEYKVGNMRVDMNPI
+546 AGYKVGNMRVDMNPI
-561 RPDKTGTLEDFLEKS
+561 RPDKTGTLEEFLEKS

-584 EQMKAL
+584 EQMKAR

-685 EVSLVSRKSIRGDS
+685 EVSLISRKSIRGDS
-699 LDDVAF
+699 LDEVAF
-705 LAALPMVHEALEKI
+705 LAAIPMVHEALEKI

-733 LNVHYYPEK
+733 LNVHYYPDK

-750 ALDQLAEDFDPYD
+750 ALDQLAEDFDHYD

-777 VALELRCGHAH
+777 VALELRCGYAH

-817 YQPEIPETA
+817 YQPEISETA

-831 INFCEDKEMDISGYQ
+831 IDFCEDKEMDISGYQ
-846 KLGNLDEITAKMD
+846 KLESLNEITAKMD
-859 EELTSQADL
+859 AELASQADP
-868 KTGMPEKTVQM
+868 KTGMSEKTVQM

-885 PDRDQMQELKGKIN
+885 PDCDQIQELKGKIN

-908 SQLKNQNEMKLHD
+908 SQLKNQNEMKLYD

-941 DLTDMQEHVLPYLQS
+941 DLMDMQEHVLPYLQS
-956 FCSLEEKAPERV
+956 FCSLEGKAPERV
-968 EGSIQL
+968 EGAVQL
-974 SVDGE
+974 SADGE
-979 KKLAERAVSE
+979 KKLAERAVSD
-989 KGSLKQSSLIESKK
+989 KGTLKQGSLFENEK
-1003 TMEKKEKKSIHEQ
+1003 TMEKKEKKSIHER
-1016 LKINKEVIAK
+1016 LKINKEIIAK
-1026 QLGKDNKEKGVEIAK
+1026 QQGKDSKEKGVELA
-1041 E
+1041 

>member
-21 QMERAEQRENIV
+21 QMERAEQRENIL
-33 FTEKQKEQVLEY
+33 FTEEQKEQVLEY
-45 AAMTGDDYNIS
+45 AAMTGDDYDIR

-61 LADAVRSSDEEKV
+61 LATALRSSNEKKV
-74 DEILGDAREEIDG
+74 DEILWNAREEIDG

-103 TTDDMFPL
+103 TANDMFPI
-111 RQEMALELHRVGEK
+111 RQDMALELHRIGEK
-125 VYCLQSEGTHGDYAS
+125 VYCLQSDGTHGDYAS

-147 EGLYGIEKEAWQRMQ
+147 EGLYGIEKDAWQRMQ

-179 MIDLDRNEALR
+179 MTDIERDEALR
-190 MFDAGETVYLITT
+190 MFDAGEAVFLVTT

-211 KRMEIERGPERYQME
+211 ERMEIERGPEYYQME
-226 REDVERIRTLEK
+226 IEDVERIRSLEK

-246 TSLKEAKLLLGT
+246 TSLKEANLLLGT

-265 QIIDGSPGRKYEFM
+265 QIIDGSPGREYEFM
-279 DLNFIERHGYQVK
+279 DLNFIERHGYQVR
-292 KEDYELIYSDEMH
+292 KEDYELIYSDKML

-313 YEKFNIAHPE
+313 YEKFNIAHPA

-367 NPEEVA
+367 NQEEVA

-398 YKLMDGGILENPD
+398 YKLMDGGILDDLD
-411 ISMRQAIQDI
+411 ISMREAIQDI

-434 LDYDELQEKAEEVEA
+434 VDYDELQEKAEEIEA
-449 EILQEVRNQR
+449 EILQEARSQRN
-459 KRVPVI
+459 RVPVI
-465 SDYIKAEAGLN
+465 SEHTEAEAGLN
-476 GMSRSEIEETIWAIA
+476 GMSQSEIEETVWAIA

-561 RPDKTGTLEDFLEKS
+561 RPDKTGTLEEFLEKS
-576 ERYLDEKT
+576 ERYLDKKT
-584 EQMKAL
+584 EQMKAR

-609 IDNVLNNMPPKKE
+609 IDNVLNNMSPKKE

-750 ALDQLAEDFDPYD
+750 ALDRLAEDFDHYD

-777 VALELRCGHAH
+777 VALELRCGYAH
-788 RYIPFLKDIID
+788 KYIPFLKDIID

-846 KLGNLDEITAKMD
+846 KLGSLDEITAKMD
-859 EELTSQADL
+859 ADMAS
-868 KTGMPEKTVQM
+868 KVDPSTGMPEKTVQM

-885 PDRDQMQELKGKIN
+885 PDHNQMQELKGKIN

-908 SQLKNQNEMKLHD
+908 SQLKSQNEMKLHD
-921 ESWLNYQKG
+921 ESWMNYQKA

-956 FCSLEEKAPERV
+956 FCSLEERAPERSV
-968 EGSIQL
+968 EPT
-974 SVDGE
+974 
-979 KKLAERAVSE
+979 AVSQSEMEAGKTITSLGNE
-989 KGSLKQSSLIESKK
+989 KSKTVESAR
-1003 TMEKKEKKSIHEQ
+1003 KSIHER
-1016 LKINKEVIAK
+1016 LKINKEIIAK
-1026 QLGKDNKEKGVEIAK
+1026 QQGKDSKEKGVELA
-1041 E
+1041 

>member
-7 MTMAEKEVRDYAQR
+7 MTMAEKEVRDYAKR
-21 QMERAEQRENIV
+21 QMERAEQRESIL
-33 FTEKQKEQVLEY
+33 FTEEQKEQVLEY
-45 AAMTGDDYNIS
+45 AAMTGDDYDIR

-61 LADAVRSSDEEKV
+61 LATALRFSDEEKV
-74 DEILGDAREEIDG
+74 DEILRDAREEIDG

-93 GMAELKGYGY
+93 GIAELKGYGY
-103 TTDDMFPL
+103 TADDMFPL

-125 VYCLQSEGTHGDYAS
+125 VYCLQSDGSHGDYAS

-179 MIDLDRNEALR
+179 MTDLDRDEALG
-190 MFDAGETVYLITT
+190 MFDAGETVFLVTT
-203 YPRPIAVR
+203 YQRPIAVR
-211 KRMEIERGPERYQME
+211 ERMEIERGPEHYQME

-238 RMQEYPQI
+238 RMQDYPQI
-246 TSLKEAKLLLGT
+246 KSLKEAKLLLGT

-265 QIIDGSPGRKYEFM
+265 QIIDDSPGREYEFM

-292 KEDYELIYSDEMH
+292 KEDYELIYSDEMR

-338 NENGNVKAYFVD
+338 NENGKVKAYFVD

-367 NPEEVA
+367 NQEELA

-380 FAIQV
+380 FAIQIV
-385 ATEGYDYSFYDKE
+385 TEGYDYSFYDKE
-398 YKLMDGGILENPD
+398 YKLMDGGILDDPN
-411 ISMRQAIQDI
+411 ISMGQAVQDI
-421 LEDEGLEQLERIP
+421 LVDEGLDQLERIP
-434 LDYDELQEKAEEVEA
+434 VDYDELQEKVEEVEA
-449 EILQEVRNQR
+449 EILQEARSQG

-465 SDYIKAEAGLN
+465 SDHTEAEAGLN
-476 GMSRSEIEETIWAIA
+476 GMSRSENEETVWAIA
-491 QAEIIENDLD
+491 QAEIIENNLD

-507 RVYGSRTRDGLYK
+507 RVYGSRIRDGLYK

-540 FSVLNE
+540 CSALNE
-546 AEYKVGNMRVDMNPI
+546 AGYKVGNMRVDMNPI
-561 RPDKTGTLEDFLEKS
+561 RPDKTGSLEDFLEKS

-584 EQMKAL
+584 EQMKAR

-674 RDPNDTFYDEA
+674 RGPNDTFYDEA

-733 LNVHYYPEK
+733 LDVHYYPEK
-742 MTADELAA
+742 MNADELAA
-750 ALDQLAEDFDPYD
+750 ALDQLAEDFDHYD

-777 VALELRCGHAH
+777 VALELRCGYAH
-788 RYIPFLKDIID
+788 RYIPFLKDIVD

-846 KLGNLDEITAKMD
+846 KLGSLDEITAKMD
-859 EELTSQADL
+859 AELASKADP
-868 KTGMPEKTVQM
+868 KTGMSEKTVQM

-885 PDRDQMQELKGKIN
+885 PDRDLLWSSFFVTFLANKI
-899 IGDGNGGIV
+899 
-908 SQLKNQNEMKLHD
+908 KLL
-921 ESWLNYQKG
+921 S
-930 KGEESFQAYMA
+930 A
-941 DLTDMQEHVLPYLQS
+941 
-956 FCSLEEKAPERV
+956 
-968 EGSIQL
+968 SIL
-974 SVDGE
+974 
-979 KKLAERAVSE
+979 AVSAT
-989 KGSLKQSSLIESKK
+989 L
-1003 TMEKKEKKSIHEQ
+1003 
-1016 LKINKEVIAK
+1016 
-1026 QLGKDNKEKGVEIAK
+1026 DNGA
-1041 E
+1041 

>member
-7 MTMAEKEVRDYAQR
+7 MTMAEKEIRDYAQR

-33 FTEKQKEQVLEY
+33 FTEKLKEQVLEY
-45 AAMTGDDYNIS
+45 AAMAGDDYEIR

-74 DEILGDAREEIDG
+74 NEILWDAREKIDG

-103 TTDDMFPL
+103 IADDMFPL

-125 VYCLQSEGTHGDYAS
+125 VYCLQSDGSHGDYAS
-140 REMILEH
+140 REMIVEH

-179 MIDLDRNEALR
+179 MTDLDRDEALR
-190 MFDAGETVYLITT
+190 MFDAGETVFLVTT

-211 KRMEIERGPERYQME
+211 ERMEIERGPEHYQME
-226 REDVERIRTLEK
+226 RADVERIRTLEK

-246 TSLKEAKLLLGT
+246 KSLKEANLLLGT

-265 QIIDGSPGRKYEFM
+265 QIIDGSPGREYEFM

-292 KEDYELIYSDEMH
+292 KEDYELIYSDKML

-338 NENGNVKAYFVD
+338 NENGKVKAYFVD

-367 NPEEVA
+367 NQEELA

-380 FAIQV
+380 FVIQV

-398 YKLMDGGILENPD
+398 YKLMDGGILDNQD
-411 ISMRQAIQDI
+411 ISMREAVQDI
-421 LEDEGLEQLERIP
+421 LEDEGLDQLERIP
-434 LDYDELQEKAEEVEA
+434 VDYDELQEKAEEVEA
-449 EILQEVRNQR
+449 EILQEARSQR
-459 KRVPVI
+459 KRVSVI
-465 SDYIKAEAGLN
+465 SEHTEAEAGLN
-476 GMSRSEIEETIWAIA
+476 GMSRSEIEETVWAIA
-491 QAEIIENDLD
+491 QSEIIENDLD

-540 FSVLNE
+540 FSALNE
-546 AEYKVGNMRVDMNPI
+546 AGYMLGNMRVDMNPI
-561 RPDKTGTLEDFLEKS
+561 RPDKTGTLEDFLERS

-584 EQMKAL
+584 EQMKAR

-609 IDNVLNNMPPKKE
+609 IDNVLNNMTPKKE

-635 HSLGKIYK
+635 HSLGNIYK

-685 EVSLVSRKSIRGDS
+685 EVSLVNRKTIRGDS

-733 LNVHYYPEK
+733 LDIHYYPEK
-742 MTADELAA
+742 MNADELAA
-750 ALDQLAEDFDPYD
+750 ALDQLAEDFDHYD
-763 YHDNFSPEEDMVET
+763 YHDNFSPEGTSFQLSLIDKIDGVET
-777 VALELRCGHAH
+777 SPKVESQIEINKRSWEGVHAGMELYTQSTGIFDGFPISVAGKSGTAQEVKNRPDHGLFIGYA
-788 RYIPFLKDIID
+788 PADD
-799 EECEES
+799 
-805 PRAEELLEKLKA
+805 
-817 YQPEIPETA
+817 PEIA
-826 VPVVR
+826 VAVR
-831 INFCEDKEMDISGYQ
+831 IVNGYESGNAVECGKNIFEY
-846 KLGNLDEITAKMD
+846 
-859 EELTSQADL
+859 
-868 KTGMPEKTVQM
+868 
-879 YFTIYY
+879 YF
-885 PDRDQMQELKGKIN
+885 
-899 IGDGNGGIV
+899 GI
-908 SQLKNQNEMKLHD
+908 E
-921 ESWLNYQKG
+921 
-930 KGEESFQAYMA
+930 
-941 DLTDMQEHVLPYLQS
+941 
-956 FCSLEEKAPERV
+956 
-968 EGSIQL
+968 
-974 SVDGE
+974 
-979 KKLAERAVSE
+979 
-989 KGSLKQSSLIESKK
+989 
-1003 TMEKKEKKSIHEQ
+1003 
-1016 LKINKEVIAK
+1016 
-1026 QLGKDNKEKGVEIAK
+1026 
-1041 E
+1041 

>member
-7 MTMAEKEVRDYAQR
+7 MTMAEKEIRDYAQR

-33 FTEKQKEQVLEY
+33 FTEKLKEQVLEY
-45 AAMTGDDYNIS
+45 AAMAGDDYEIR

-74 DEILGDAREEIDG
+74 NEILWDAREKIDG

-103 TTDDMFPL
+103 IADDMFPL

-125 VYCLQSEGTHGDYAS
+125 VYCLQSDGSHGDYAS
-140 REMILEH
+140 REMIVEH

-179 MIDLDRNEALR
+179 MTDLDRDEALR
-190 MFDAGETVYLITT
+190 MFDAGETVFLVTT

-211 KRMEIERGPERYQME
+211 ERMEIERGPEHYQME
-226 REDVERIRTLEK
+226 RADVERIRTLEK

-246 TSLKEAKLLLGT
+246 KSLKEANLLLGT

-265 QIIDGSPGRKYEFM
+265 QIIDGSPGREYEFM

-292 KEDYELIYSDEMH
+292 KEDYELIYSDKML

-323 DYTGHSLSVSDIVVL
+323 DYTGHSLSVSDIVAL
-338 NENGNVKAYFVD
+338 NENGKVKAYFVD

-367 NPEEVA
+367 NQEELA

-380 FAIQV
+380 FVIQV

-398 YKLMDGGILENPD
+398 YKLMDGGILDNQD
-411 ISMRQAIQDI
+411 ISMREAVQDI
-421 LEDEGLEQLERIP
+421 LEDEGLDQLERIP
-434 LDYDELQEKAEEVEA
+434 VDYDELQEKAEEVEA
-449 EILQEVRNQR
+449 EILQEARSQR
-459 KRVPVI
+459 KRVSVI
-465 SDYIKAEAGLN
+465 SEHTEAEAGLN
-476 GMSRSEIEETIWAIA
+476 GMSRSEIEETVWAIA
-491 QAEIIENDLD
+491 QSEIIENDLD

-540 FSVLNE
+540 FSALNE
-546 AEYKVGNMRVDMNPI
+546 AGYMLGNMRVDMNPI
-561 RPDKTGTLEDFLEKS
+561 RPDKTGTLEDFLERS

-584 EQMKAL
+584 EQMKAR

-609 IDNVLNNMPPKKE
+609 IDNVLNNMTPKKE

-635 HSLGKIYK
+635 HSLGNIYK

-685 EVSLVSRKSIRGDS
+685 EVSLVNRKTIRGDS

-733 LNVHYYPEK
+733 LDIHYYPEK
-742 MTADELAA
+742 MNADELAA
-750 ALDQLAEDFDPYD
+750 ALDQLAEDFDHYD

-805 PRAEELLEKLKA
+805 SRAEELLEKLKA
-817 YQPEIPETA
+817 YQPEIPETV

-846 KLGNLDEITAKMD
+846 KLGSLDEITAKMD
-859 EELTSQADL
+859 TDL
-868 KTGMPEKTVQM
+868 ASKVDPSTGMPEKTVQM

-885 PDRDQMQELKGKIN
+885 PDRDQMKELKGKIN

-930 KGEESFQAYMA
+930 KGEESFQAYIA
-941 DLTDMQEHVLPYLQS
+941 DITDMQEHVLPYLQS
-956 FCSLEEKAPERV
+956 FCSLEEKAPEKV
-968 EGSIQL
+968 EGAVQL

-979 KKLAERAVSE
+979 KKLAERTVSD
-989 KGSLKQSSLIESKK
+989 KGALKQGSLIESKK
-1003 TMEKKEKKSIHEQ
+1003 TMEKKEKKSIHER
-1016 LKINKEVIAK
+1016 LKINKEIIAK
-1026 QLGKDNKEKGVEIAK
+1026 QQGKDSKEKGVELA
-1041 E
+1041 

>member
-449 EILQEVRNQR
+449 EILQEIRNQR

-846 KLGNLDEITAKMD
+846 KLGSLDEITAKMD
-859 EELTSQADL
+859 ADL
-868 KTGMPEKTVQM
+868 ASKVDPSTGMPEKTVQM

-885 PDRDQMQELKGKIN
+885 PDRDQMQELKEKIN

-908 SQLKNQNEMKLHD
+908 SQLKSQNEMKLHD
-921 ESWLNYQKG
+921 ESWMNYQKA

-956 FCSLEEKAPERV
+956 FCSLEERAPERTV
-968 EGSIQL
+968 EPT
-974 SVDGE
+974 
-979 KKLAERAVSE
+979 AVSKSEMEAGKTIASVGNE
-989 KGSLKQSSLIESKK
+989 KSK
-1003 TMEKKEKKSIHEQ
+1003 TVETVRKSIHER
-1016 LKINKEVIAK
+1016 LKINKEIIAK
-1026 QLGKDNKEKGVEIAK
+1026 QQGKDSKEKGVELA
-1041 E
+1041 

>member
-7 MTMAEKEVRDYAQR
+7 MTMEEKEVRDYAQK
-21 QMERAEQRENIV
+21 QMERAEQRENIL
-33 FTEKQKEQVLEY
+33 FTEEQKEQVLEY
-45 AAMTGDDYNIS
+45 AAMTGDDYDIRN
-56 KMVRD
+56 MVRD
-61 LADAVRSSDEEKV
+61 LAAALRSSDEEKV
-74 DEILGDAREEIDG
+74 DEILGDAREEIDI

-103 TTDDMFPL
+103 TADDMFPL

-125 VYCLQSEGTHGDYAS
+125 VYCLQSDGSHGDYVS

-147 EGLYGIEKEAWQRMQ
+147 EGLYGIEKEVWQRMQ

-179 MIDLDRNEALR
+179 MTDLDRGEALR

-211 KRMEIERGPERYQME
+211 ERMEIERGPERYQME

-265 QIIDGSPGRKYEFM
+265 QIIDGSPGREYEFM

-367 NPEEVA
+367 NREEVA

-398 YKLMDGGILENPD
+398 YKLMDGGILEDPD

-421 LEDEGLEQLERIP
+421 LEDEGLDQLERIP
-434 LDYDELQEKAEEVEA
+434 VDYDELLEKAEEVEA
-449 EILQEVRNQR
+449 EILLEARSQR
-459 KRVPVI
+459 KRGSVI
-465 SDYIKAEAGLN
+465 SDHTEAEAGLN
-476 GMSRSEIEETIWAIA
+476 GMSRSEIEETVWAIA

-507 RVYGSRTRDGLYK
+507 RVYGSRTRDGLFK
-520 EDSDVDVVIAYEGT
+520 EDSDVDVVVAYEGT

-540 FSVLNE
+540 FSILNE
-546 AEYKVGNMRVDMNPI
+546 AGYKVGNMRVDMNPI

-584 EQMKAL
+584 EQMKAR

-643 STNLDEILA
+643 STNLDEILV

-733 LNVHYYPEK
+733 LDVHYYPEK
-742 MTADELAA
+742 MNADELAA
-750 ALDQLAEDFDPYD
+750 ALDQLAEDFDHYD

-777 VALELRCGHAH
+777 VALELRCGYAH

-805 PRAEELLEKLKA
+805 PRAEALLEKLKA

-846 KLGNLDEITAKMD
+846 KLGILDEITAKMD
-859 EELTSQADL
+859 EELASLADP

-930 KGEESFQAYMA
+930 KGDESFQAYMA
-941 DLTDMQEHVLPYLQS
+941 DLTNMQEHVLPYLQS
-956 FCSLEEKAPERV
+956 FCSLEEKAPEKV
-968 EGSIQL
+968 EGAVQS

-979 KKLAERAVSE
+979 KKLAERAVSD
-989 KGSLKQSSLIESKK
+989 KGALKQGSLIESKK
-1003 TMEKKEKKSIHEQ
+1003 TMEKKEKKSIHER
-1016 LKINKEVIAK
+1016 LKINKEIIAK
-1026 QLGKDNKEKGVEIAK
+1026 QQGKDSKEKGVELA
-1041 E
+1041 